1 MKTIRRCLA
10 LGLASITGFG
20 VLALSP
26 VAAQAAVDPLHDG
39 LSEAT
44 AAASCWEIKQNNPRS
59 SDGTYWLQTPAMDAP
74 AQFFCDQTTDGG
86 GWVMIGRGREG
97 WEPWSGGKGDPAKL
111 TTRER
116 NQSAFDV
123 VQLSNDAVNGLL
135 NNEDIKDQP
144 DGVRVLRSWS
154 ASGRSYQKLDLKFSK
169 MTDFVWP
176 FKMAHP
182 VSVSMDGASP
192 VSGLLWNT
200 LGYDQ
205 GWNALQLYPSARTG
219 WTVGW
224 GYGVGAGN
232 WGGDLSSASSFFH
245 KNGQTV
251 FPYSEAYVRPRIAS
265 DSSAFTRIPDE
276 GEAGSTVTRAVSN
289 YAATTSWGVTGNI
302 NGSYAEGSIQ
312 VQALKQV
319 GSTMYVG
326 GNFTGVKQGENG
338 SENPSRGLAAFDV
351 NTGDWTGQAFDFNNQ
366 VKALL
371 PLPDGRLL
379 VAGDFTRVNGETH
392 VGTVVINPS
401 TGQVD
406 PSWDLSISNALNGGQ
421 VSVRALDYYDGNVY
435 LGGVFTHLSGG
446 GSSKVYGRNA
456 ARVSLDGRPDRSWN
470 PELSGSVQAVGVS
483 EANGAFY
490 AGGHFTRAHGS
501 ERAWYA
507 AKFSTQPGAAQD
519 FEFNFE
525 PSTMSAGKYQ
535 QTIATGGNRVFIG
548 GSEHSLFGYDT
559 GTNSRTS
566 GTLTMSMGGDMQAS
580 TISSKNVIYG
590 SCHCSDGAY
599 QDKYDWAVS
608 DRWSRIDEI
617 KWVGAWDATT
627 GENLHWTP
635 FELSSKRKTG
645 AWALTTDTNGNL
657 WVGGDFDLS
666 HIDAS
671 RTQWNGG
678 FARYDNRDNVA
689 PETPTLVHTTAST
702 ASSVTLA
709 WEGIS
714 DAVSYEILRDD
725 RPIASTTSAS
735 VEFPRG
741 GYNRF
746 FVRAVASDGLRG
758 ASTHAYTVD
767 ANGQPTQPDD
777 STILVEDDATW
788 AYHWSTDAVP
798 ADWAQTSYDDSSW
811 SRGTAP
817 IGYGVADLGTT
828 LKPGTPKTR
837 PLTTYARTTFT
848 VADPTAIGGVN
859 VSVTADDG
867 AVVYVNGTE
876 VVRQR
881 MNDGA
886 VTAGTYASA
895 SVTTASARADRQLV
909 FVPASQLVAGT
920 NTLAVETHLNYR
932 SSSSMTIDGTV
943 QVVAKGDVPEPEPQ
957 PEPEPEPAPQPDP
970 DKPITPDPDQPL
982 EVLDVSAV
990 NFGEFLPTG
999 QYWNYW
1005 NSKDAPDAAWNS
1017 TADLSQWKH
1026 GASPLGWGDRD
1037 AATPFV
1043 LAASERPITTYF
1055 ARDVNLGTISADFEL
1070 TLDVRVDD
1078 GAVIYVNGTEVK
1090 RVNMPEGTVT
1100 NNTNA
1105 KSNVSL
1111 GAAKKNLA
1119 TVSVP
1124 RDVLKDGVNR
1134 IAVEEHANYAG
1145 AVSVSFDLKGSLLR

>member
-59 SDGTYWLQTPAMDAP
+59 SDGTYWLQTATMDAP
-74 AQFFCDQTTDGG
+74 GQFFCDQTTDGG

-97 WEPWSGGKGDPAKL
+97 WETWSQGKGDQ
-111 TTRER
+111 TRLQTRPRTPGDFE
-116 NQSAFDV
+116 V
-123 VQLSNDAVNGLL
+123 VQASHETVNGLL
-135 NNEDIKDQP
+135 GGTKVSDLP
-144 DGVRVLRSWS
+144 DGVMVQRAWNHRGN
-154 ASGRSYQKLDLKFSK
+154 AYQTVRMQFPK
-169 MTDFVWP
+169 MRDFIWP
-176 FKMAHP
+176 FKSAHP
-182 VSVSMDGASP
+182 VNVKFNREWWVNGGIVWSGFGTNTSWGYVNLNASP
-192 VSGLLWNT
+192 QNQYTMGF
-200 LGYDQ
+200 
-205 GWNALQLYPSARTG
+205 
-219 WTVGW
+219 
-224 GYGVGAGN
+224 GYGPLA
-232 WGGDLSSASSFFH
+232 SSWYDTSSSTSFFH
-245 KNGQTV
+245 RNGSIIN
-251 FPYSEAYVRPRIAS
+251 PYAEVYIRPELS
-265 DSSAFTRIPDE
+265 STDSSF
-276 GEAGSTVTRAVSN
+276 RAIGDGGTAAETQKASVSE
-289 YAATTSWGVTGNI
+289 YATPTTWGVTGNL
-302 NGSYAEGSIQ
+302 NGSIQEGSIQ
-312 VQALKQV
+312 VQAFEQV

-326 GNFTGVKQGENG
+326 GNFTGVQKGKNG
-338 SENPSRGLAAFDV
+338 SETTSRGLAAFDAT
-351 NTGDWTGQAFDFNNQ
+351 TGDWTGQTFDFNNQ
-366 VKALL
+366 VKDLVELPGGKLL
-371 PLPDGRLL
+371 A
-379 VAGDFTRVNGETH
+379 VGDFTKVNGETH
-392 VGTVVINPS
+392 VGTVLIDAA
-401 TGQVD
+401 TGQID
-406 PSWDLSISNALNGGQ
+406 PSWDLQIRNGNA
-421 VSVRALDYYDGNVY
+421 SVVTVKAAKVVGEHIY
-435 LGGVFTHLSGG
+435 LAGAFTHLTGN
-446 GSSKVYGRNA
+446 GSSSVYARNG
-456 ARVSLDGRPDRSWN
+456 ARLDLSGKPDRSWN
-470 PELSGSVQAVGVS
+470 PEF
-483 EANGAFY
+483 NGAVIDIDVDENDSYLY
-490 AGGHFTRAHGS
+490 AAGHFTRAHDLVA
-501 ERAWYA
+501 ENA
-507 AKFSTQPGAAQD
+507 ARLSTGAGAELDQSWS
-519 FEFNFE
+519 FRHSYFI
-525 PSTMSAGKYQ
+525 GKYQ
-535 QTIATGGNRVFIG
+535 QAVTVGNGRVYFG
-548 GSEHSLFGYDT
+548 GSQHSLFGYNTSDMT
-559 GTNSRTS
+559 RTS
-566 GTLTMSMGGDMQAS
+566 GSITMQNGGDLQATTAS
-580 TISSKNVIYG
+580 ATGVVYG
-590 SCHCSDGAY
+590 SCHCSDYAFQDAY
-599 QDKYDWAVS
+599 QYLALGDTWTRA
-608 DRWSRIDEI
+608 DEI
-617 KWVGAWDATT
+617 QWVGGWDQAT
-627 GENLHWTP
+627 GRQIGWTP
-635 FELSSKRKTG
+635 YRLSSLRSTG
-645 AWALTTDTNGNL
+645 AWALEMGDDGAL
-657 WVGGDFDLS
+657 WVGGDFNFSYTSKTAGQWSGGWVRMPARSATAPAVPANLR
-666 HIDAS
+666 AS
-671 RTQWNGG
+671 DGN
-678 FARYDNRDNVA
+678 AKEV
-689 PETPTLVHTTAST
+689 TLKW
-702 ASSVTLA
+702 SSVPGA
-709 WEGIS
+709 E
-714 DAVSYEILRDD
+714 SYDILRDD
-725 RPIASTTSAS
+725 RTIATTTSTS
-735 VEFPRG
+735 ITVPLG
-741 GYNRF
+741 GNNRF
-746 FVRAVASDGLRG
+746 FLRAVASDGLRG

-777 STILVEDDATW
+777 STVLVEDDATW
-788 AYHWSTDAVP
+788 AYHWSTDAVS

-817 IGYGVADLGTT
+817 IGYGAADLGTT

-859 VSVTADDG
+859 VAVTADDG

-876 VVRQR
+876 IVRQR

-943 QVVAKGDVPEPEPQ
+943 QVVAKADVPEPEPQ

-982 EVLDVSAV
+982 EVLDVSGV
-990 NFGEFLPTG
+990 NFGEFVPTG

-1017 TADLSQWKH
+1017 TADLSKWKH

-1043 LAASERPITTYF
+1043 LAASERPIATYF

-1090 RVNMPEGTVT
+1090 RVNMPEGAVT

>member
-59 SDGTYWLQTPAMDAP
+59 SDGTYWLQTATMDAP
-74 AQFFCDQTTDGG
+74 GQFFCDQTTDGG

-97 WEPWSGGKGDPAKL
+97 WETWSQGKGDQ
-111 TTRER
+111 TRLQTRPRTPGDFE
-116 NQSAFDV
+116 V
-123 VQLSNDAVNGLL
+123 VQASHETVNGLL
-135 NNEDIKDQP
+135 GGTKVSDLP
-144 DGVRVLRSWS
+144 DGVMVQRAWNHRGS
-154 ASGRSYQKLDLKFSK
+154 AYQTVRMQFPK
-169 MTDFVWP
+169 MRDFIWP
-176 FKMAHP
+176 FKSAHP
-182 VSVSMDGASP
+182 VNVKFNREWWVNGGI
-192 VSGLLWNT
+192 VWSGFGTNT
-200 LGYDQ
+200 
-205 GWNALQLYPSARTG
+205 S
-219 WTVGW
+219 W
-224 GYGVGAGN
+224 GYVNLIASAQNEYTMGFGYGPLA
-232 WGGDLSSASSFFH
+232 SSWYDTSSSTSFFH
-245 KNGQTV
+245 RNGSIIN
-251 FPYSEAYVRPRIAS
+251 PYAEVYIRPELS
-265 DSSAFTRIPDE
+265 STDSSF
-276 GEAGSTVTRAVSN
+276 RAIGDGGTAAETQKASVSEF
-289 YAATTSWGVTGNI
+289 ATPTTWGVTGNL
-302 NGSYAEGSIQ
+302 NGSIQEGSIQ
-312 VQALKQV
+312 VQAFEQV

-326 GNFTGVKQGENG
+326 GNFTGVQKGKNG
-338 SENPSRGLAAFDV
+338 SEITSRGLAAFDAT
-351 NTGDWTGQAFDFNNQ
+351 TGDWNGQTFDFNNQ
-366 VKALL
+366 VKDLVELPGGKLL
-371 PLPDGRLL
+371 A
-379 VAGDFTRVNGETH
+379 VGDFTKVNGETH
-392 VGTVVINPS
+392 VGTVLIDAA
-401 TGQVD
+401 TGQID
-406 PSWDLSISNALNGGQ
+406 PSWDLQIRNGNA
-421 VSVRALDYYDGNVY
+421 SVVTVKAAKVVGEHIY
-435 LGGVFTHLSGG
+435 LAGAFTHLTGN
-446 GSSKVYGRNA
+446 GSSSVYARNG
-456 ARVSLDGRPDRSWN
+456 ARLDLSGKPDRSWN
-470 PELSGSVQAVGVS
+470 PEF
-483 EANGAFY
+483 NGAVIDIDVDENDSYLY
-490 AGGHFTRAHGS
+490 AAGHFTRAHDLVA
-501 ERAWYA
+501 ENA
-507 AKFSTQPGAAQD
+507 ARLGTGAGAELDQSWS
-519 FEFNFE
+519 FRHSYFI
-525 PSTMSAGKYQ
+525 GKYQ
-535 QTIATGGNRVFIG
+535 QAVTVGNGRAYFG
-548 GSEHSLFGYDT
+548 GSQHSLFGYNTSDM
-559 GTNSRTS
+559 SRTS
-566 GTLTMSMGGDMQAS
+566 GSITMQNGGDLQATTAS
-580 TISSKNVIYG
+580 ATGVVYG
-590 SCHCSDGAY
+590 SCHCSDYAFQDAY
-599 QDKYDWAVS
+599 QYLALGDTWTRA
-608 DRWSRIDEI
+608 DEI
-617 KWVGAWDATT
+617 QWVGGWDQAT
-627 GENLHWTP
+627 GRQIGWTP
-635 FELSSKRKTG
+635 YRLSSLRSTG
-645 AWALTTDTNGNL
+645 AWALEMGDDGAL
-657 WVGGDFDLS
+657 WAGGDFNFSYTSKTDG
-666 HIDAS
+666 
-671 RTQWNGG
+671 QWSGG
-678 FARYDNRDNVA
+678 WVRMPARSATA
-689 PETPTLVHTTAST
+689 PAVPANLRAADGNAKEVTLKW
-702 ASSVTLA
+702 SSVPGA
-709 WEGIS
+709 E
-714 DAVSYEILRDD
+714 SYDILRDD
-725 RPIASTTSAS
+725 RTIATTTSTS
-735 VEFPRG
+735 ITVPLG
-741 GYNRF
+741 GNNRF

-777 STILVEDDATW
+777 STILVDDDATW
-788 AYHWSTDAVP
+788 AYHWSTDAVS
-798 ADWAQTSYDDSSW
+798 ADWTQTSYDDSSW

-817 IGYGVADLGTT
+817 IGYGAADLGTT

-943 QVVAKGDVPEPEPQ
+943 QVVAKADVPEPEPQ

-982 EVLDVSAV
+982 EVLDVSGV

-1005 NSKDAPDAAWNS
+1005 NSKDAPDSAWNS
-1017 TADLSQWKH
+1017 TADLSKWKH

-1090 RVNMPEGTVT
+1090 RVNMPEGAVT

>member
-59 SDGTYWLQTPAMDAP
+59 SDGTYWLQTATMDAP
-74 AQFFCDQTTDGG
+74 GQFFCDQTTDGG

-97 WEPWSGGKGDPAKL
+97 WETWSQGKGDQ
-111 TTRER
+111 TRLQTRPRTPGDFE
-116 NQSAFDV
+116 V
-123 VQLSNDAVNGLL
+123 VQASHETVNGLL
-135 NNEDIKDQP
+135 GGTKVSDLP
-144 DGVRVLRSWS
+144 DGVMVQRAWNYRGS
-154 ASGRSYQKLDLKFSK
+154 AYQTVRMQFPK
-169 MTDFVWP
+169 MRDFIWP
-176 FKMAHP
+176 FKSAHP
-182 VSVSMDGASP
+182 VNVKFNREWWVNGGIVWAGFGM
-192 VSGLLWNT
+192 NT
-200 LGYDQ
+200 
-205 GWNALQLYPSARTG
+205 S
-219 WTVGW
+219 W
-224 GYGVGAGN
+224 GYVNLIASAQNEYTMGFGYGPLA
-232 WGGDLSSASSFFH
+232 SSWYDTSSSTSFFH
-245 KNGQTV
+245 RNGSIIN
-251 FPYSEAYVRPRIAS
+251 PYAEVYIRPELS
-265 DSSAFTRIPDE
+265 STDSSFRAIGDGGTAAETQKASVSEFAIP
-276 GEAGSTVTRAVSN
+276 
-289 YAATTSWGVTGNI
+289 TTWGVTGNL
-302 NGSYAEGSIQ
+302 NGSIQEGSIQ
-312 VQALKQV
+312 VQAFEQV

-326 GNFTGVKQGENG
+326 GNFTGVQKGKNG
-338 SENPSRGLAAFDV
+338 SETTSRGLAAFDAT
-351 NTGDWTGQAFDFNNQ
+351 TGDWTGQTFDFNNQ
-366 VKALL
+366 VKDLVELPGGKLL
-371 PLPDGRLL
+371 A
-379 VAGDFTRVNGETH
+379 VGDFTKVNGETH
-392 VGTVVINPS
+392 VGTVLIDAA
-401 TGQVD
+401 TGQID
-406 PSWDLSISNALNGGQ
+406 PSWDLQIRNGNA
-421 VSVRALDYYDGNVY
+421 SVVTVKAAKVVGEHIY
-435 LGGVFTHLSGG
+435 LAGAFTHLTGN
-446 GSSKVYGRNA
+446 GSSSVYARNG
-456 ARVSLDGRPDRSWN
+456 ARLDLSGKPDRSWN
-470 PELSGSVQAVGVS
+470 PEF
-483 EANGAFY
+483 NGAVIDIDVDENDSYLY
-490 AGGHFTRAHGS
+490 AAGHFTRAHDLVA
-501 ERAWYA
+501 ENA
-507 AKFSTQPGAAQD
+507 ARLGTGAGAELDQSWS
-519 FEFNFE
+519 FRHSYFI
-525 PSTMSAGKYQ
+525 GKYQ
-535 QTIATGGNRVFIG
+535 QAVTVGNGRAYFG
-548 GSEHSLFGYDT
+548 GSQHSLFGYNTSDM
-559 GTNSRTS
+559 SRTS
-566 GTLTMSMGGDMQAS
+566 GSITMQNGGDLQATTAS
-580 TISSKNVIYG
+580 ATGVVYG
-590 SCHCSDGAY
+590 SCHCSDYAFQDAY
-599 QDKYDWAVS
+599 QYLALGDTWTRA
-608 DRWSRIDEI
+608 DEI
-617 KWVGAWDATT
+617 QWVGGWDQAT
-627 GENLHWTP
+627 GRQIGWTP
-635 FELSSKRKTG
+635 YRLSSLRSTG
-645 AWALTTDTNGNL
+645 AWALEMGDDGAL
-657 WVGGDFDLS
+657 WAGGDFNFSYTSKTDGQWSGGWVRMPARSATAPAVPANLR
-666 HIDAS
+666 AS
-671 RTQWNGG
+671 DGN
-678 FARYDNRDNVA
+678 AKEV
-689 PETPTLVHTTAST
+689 TLKW
-702 ASSVTLA
+702 SSVPGA
-709 WEGIS
+709 E
-714 DAVSYEILRDD
+714 SYDILRDD
-725 RPIASTTSAS
+725 RTVATTTSTS
-735 VEFPRG
+735 ITVPLG
-741 GYNRF
+741 GNNRF

-777 STILVEDDATW
+777 STILVDDDATW
-788 AYHWSTDAVP
+788 AYHWSTDAVS
-798 ADWAQTSYDDSSW
+798 ADWTQTSYDDSSW

-817 IGYGVADLGTT
+817 IGYGAADLGTT

-943 QVVAKGDVPEPEPQ
+943 QVVAKADVPEPEPQ

-982 EVLDVSAV
+982 EVLDVSGV

-1090 RVNMPEGTVT
+1090 RVNMPEGAVT
-1100 NNTNA
+1100 DNTNA

>member
-59 SDGTYWLQTPAMDAP
+59 SDGTYWLQTATMDAP
-74 AQFFCDQTTDGG
+74 GQFFCDQTTDGG

-97 WEPWSGGKGDPAKL
+97 WETWSQGNGDQ
-111 TTRER
+111 TRLQTRPRTPGDFE
-116 NQSAFDV
+116 V
-123 VQLSNDAVNGLL
+123 VQASHETVNGLL
-135 NNEDIKDQP
+135 GGTKVSDLP
-144 DGVRVLRSWS
+144 DGVMVQRAWNHRGS
-154 ASGRSYQKLDLKFSK
+154 AYQTVRMQFPK
-169 MTDFVWP
+169 MRDFIWP
-176 FKMAHP
+176 FKSAHP
-182 VSVSMDGASP
+182 VNVKFNREWWVNGGIVWSGFGTNTSWGYVNLNASP
-192 VSGLLWNT
+192 QNQYTMGF
-200 LGYDQ
+200 
-205 GWNALQLYPSARTG
+205 
-219 WTVGW
+219 
-224 GYGVGAGN
+224 GYGPLA
-232 WGGDLSSASSFFH
+232 SSWYDTSSSTSFFH
-245 KNGQTV
+245 RNGSIIN
-251 FPYSEAYVRPRIAS
+251 PYAEVYIRPELS
-265 DSSAFTRIPDE
+265 STDSSF
-276 GEAGSTVTRAVSN
+276 RAIGDGGTAAETQKASVSE
-289 YAATTSWGVTGNI
+289 YATPTTWGVTGNL
-302 NGSYAEGSIQ
+302 NGSIQEGSIQ
-312 VQALKQV
+312 VQAFEQV

-326 GNFTGVKQGENG
+326 GNFTGVQKGKNG
-338 SENPSRGLAAFDV
+338 SETTSRGLAAFDAT
-351 NTGDWTGQAFDFNNQ
+351 TGDWNGQTFDFNNQ
-366 VKALL
+366 VKDLVELPGGKLL
-371 PLPDGRLL
+371 A
-379 VAGDFTRVNGETH
+379 VGDFTKVNGETH
-392 VGTVVINPS
+392 VGTVLIDAA
-401 TGQVD
+401 TGQID
-406 PSWDLSISNALNGGQ
+406 PSWDLQIRNGNA
-421 VSVRALDYYDGNVY
+421 SVVTVKAAKVVGEHIY
-435 LGGVFTHLSGG
+435 LAGAFTHLTGN
-446 GSSKVYGRNA
+446 GSSSVYARNG
-456 ARVSLDGRPDRSWN
+456 ARLDLSGKPDRSWN
-470 PELSGSVQAVGVS
+470 PEF
-483 EANGAFY
+483 NGAVIDIDVDENDSYLY
-490 AGGHFTRAHGS
+490 AAGHFTRAHDLVA
-501 ERAWYA
+501 ENA
-507 AKFSTQPGAAQD
+507 ARLGTGAGAELDQSWS
-519 FEFNFE
+519 FRHSYFI
-525 PSTMSAGKYQ
+525 GKYQ
-535 QTIATGGNRVFIG
+535 QAVTVGNGRVYFG
-548 GSEHSLFGYDT
+548 GSQHSLFGYNTSDMT
-559 GTNSRTS
+559 RTS
-566 GTLTMSMGGDMQAS
+566 GSITMQNGGDLQATTAS
-580 TISSKNVIYG
+580 ATGVVYG
-590 SCHCSDGAY
+590 SCHCSDYTFQDAY
-599 QDKYDWAVS
+599 QYFALGDTWTRA
-608 DRWSRIDEI
+608 DEI
-617 KWVGAWDATT
+617 QWVGGWDQAT
-627 GENLHWTP
+627 GRQIGWTP
-635 FELSSKRKTG
+635 YRLSSLRSTG
-645 AWALTTDTNGNL
+645 AWALEMGDDGAL
-657 WVGGDFDLS
+657 WVGGDFNFS
-666 HIDAS
+666 YTSKTAG
-671 RTQWNGG
+671 QWSGG
-678 FARYDNRDNVA
+678 WVRMPARSATA
-689 PETPTLVHTTAST
+689 PAVPANLRAADGNAKEVTLKW
-702 ASSVTLA
+702 SSVPGA
-709 WEGIS
+709 E
-714 DAVSYEILRDD
+714 SYDILCDD
-725 RPIASTTSAS
+725 RTVATTTSTS
-735 VEFPRG
+735 ITVPLG
-741 GYNRF
+741 GNNRF

-777 STILVEDDATW
+777 STILVDDDATW
-788 AYHWSTDAVP
+788 AYHWSTDAVS
-798 ADWAQTSYDDSSW
+798 ADWTQTSYDDSSW

-817 IGYGVADLGTT
+817 IGYGAADLGTT

-859 VSVTADDG
+859 VAVTADDG

-895 SVTTASARADRQLV
+895 SVTTPSARADRQLV

-943 QVVAKGDVPEPEPQ
+943 QVVAKADVPEPEPQ

-982 EVLDVSAV
+982 EVLDVSGV

-1017 TADLSQWKH
+1017 TADLSKWKN

-1090 RVNMPEGTVT
+1090 RVNMPEGAVT

>member
-59 SDGTYWLQTPAMDAP
+59 SDGTYWLQTATMDAP
-74 AQFFCDQTTDGG
+74 GQFFCDQTTDGG

-97 WEPWSGGKGDPAKL
+97 WETWSQGKGDQ
-111 TTRER
+111 TRLQTRPRTPGDFE
-116 NQSAFDV
+116 V
-123 VQLSNDAVNGLL
+123 VQASHETVNGLL
-135 NNEDIKDQP
+135 GGTKVSDLP
-144 DGVRVLRSWS
+144 DGVMVQRAWNHRGN
-154 ASGRSYQKLDLKFSK
+154 AYQTVRMQFPK
-169 MTDFVWP
+169 MRDFIWP
-176 FKMAHP
+176 FKSAHP
-182 VSVSMDGASP
+182 VNVKFNREWWVNGGIVWSGFGTNTSWGYVNLNASP
-192 VSGLLWNT
+192 QNQYTMGF
-200 LGYDQ
+200 
-205 GWNALQLYPSARTG
+205 
-219 WTVGW
+219 
-224 GYGVGAGN
+224 GYGPLA
-232 WGGDLSSASSFFH
+232 SSWYDTSSSTSFFH
-245 KNGQTV
+245 RNGSIIN
-251 FPYSEAYVRPRIAS
+251 PYAEVYIRPELS
-265 DSSAFTRIPDE
+265 STDSSF
-276 GEAGSTVTRAVSN
+276 RAIGDGGTAAETQKASVSE
-289 YAATTSWGVTGNI
+289 YATPTTWGVTGNL
-302 NGSYAEGSIQ
+302 NGSIQEGSIQ
-312 VQALKQV
+312 VQAFEQV

-326 GNFTGVKQGENG
+326 GNFTGVQKGKNG
-338 SENPSRGLAAFDV
+338 SETTSRGLAAFDAT
-351 NTGDWTGQAFDFNNQ
+351 TGDWTGQTFDFNNQ
-366 VKALL
+366 VKDLVELPGGKLL
-371 PLPDGRLL
+371 A
-379 VAGDFTRVNGETH
+379 VGDFTKVNGETH
-392 VGTVVINPS
+392 VGTVLIDAA
-401 TGQVD
+401 TGQID
-406 PSWDLSISNALNGGQ
+406 PSWDLQIRNGNA
-421 VSVRALDYYDGNVY
+421 SVVTVKAAKVVGEHIY
-435 LGGVFTHLSGG
+435 LAGAFTHLTGN
-446 GSSKVYGRNA
+446 GSSSVYARNG
-456 ARVSLDGRPDRSWN
+456 ARLDLSGKPDRSWN
-470 PELSGSVQAVGVS
+470 PEF
-483 EANGAFY
+483 NGAVIDIDVDENDSYLY
-490 AGGHFTRAHGS
+490 AAGHFTRAHDLVA
-501 ERAWYA
+501 ENA
-507 AKFSTQPGAAQD
+507 ARLSTGAGAELDQSWS
-519 FEFNFE
+519 FRHSYFI
-525 PSTMSAGKYQ
+525 GKYQ
-535 QTIATGGNRVFIG
+535 QAVTVGNGRVYFG
-548 GSEHSLFGYDT
+548 GSQHSLFGYNTSDMT
-559 GTNSRTS
+559 RTS
-566 GTLTMSMGGDMQAS
+566 GSITMQNGGDLQATTAS
-580 TISSKNVIYG
+580 ATGVVYG
-590 SCHCSDGAY
+590 SCHCSDYAFQDAY
-599 QDKYDWAVS
+599 QYLALGDTWTRA
-608 DRWSRIDEI
+608 DEI
-617 KWVGAWDATT
+617 QWVGGWDQAT
-627 GENLHWTP
+627 GRQIGWTP
-635 FELSSKRKTG
+635 YRLSSLRSTG
-645 AWALTTDTNGNL
+645 AWALEMGDDGAL
-657 WVGGDFDLS
+657 WVGGDFNFSYTSKTAGQWSGGWVRMPARSATAPAVPANLR
-666 HIDAS
+666 AS
-671 RTQWNGG
+671 DGN
-678 FARYDNRDNVA
+678 AKEV
-689 PETPTLVHTTAST
+689 TLKW
-702 ASSVTLA
+702 SSVPGA
-709 WEGIS
+709 E
-714 DAVSYEILRDD
+714 SYDILRDD
-725 RPIASTTSAS
+725 RTIATTTSTS
-735 VEFPRG
+735 ITVPLG
-741 GYNRF
+741 GNNRF
-746 FVRAVASDGLRG
+746 FLRAVASDGLRG

-777 STILVEDDATW
+777 STVLVEDDATW

-817 IGYGVADLGTT
+817 IGYGAADLGTT

-859 VSVTADDG
+859 VAVTADDG

-876 VVRQR
+876 IVRQR

-943 QVVAKGDVPEPEPQ
+943 QVVAKADVPEPEPQ
-957 PEPEPEPAPQPDP
+957 RVPEPEPAPQPDP

-982 EVLDVSAV
+982 EVLDVSGV

-1017 TADLSQWKH
+1017 TADLSKWKH

-1043 LAASERPITTYF
+1043 LAASERPIATYF

-1090 RVNMPEGTVT
+1090 RVNMPEGAVT

-1145 AVSVSFDLKGSLLR
+1145 AVSVSFDLKASLLR

>member
-59 SDGTYWLQTPAMDAP
+59 SDGTYWLQTATMDAP
-74 AQFFCDQTTDGG
+74 GQFFCDQTTDGG

-97 WEPWSGGKGDPAKL
+97 WETWSQGKGDQ
-111 TTRER
+111 TRLQTRPRTPGDFE
-116 NQSAFDV
+116 V
-123 VQLSNDAVNGLL
+123 VQASHETVNGLL
-135 NNEDIKDQP
+135 GGTKVSDLP
-144 DGVRVLRSWS
+144 DGVMVQRAWNHRGS
-154 ASGRSYQKLDLKFSK
+154 AYQTVRMQFPK
-169 MTDFVWP
+169 MRDFIWP
-176 FKMAHP
+176 FKSAHP
-182 VSVSMDGASP
+182 VNVKFNREWWVNGGI
-192 VSGLLWNT
+192 VWSGFGTNT
-200 LGYDQ
+200 
-205 GWNALQLYPSARTG
+205 S
-219 WTVGW
+219 W
-224 GYGVGAGN
+224 GYVNLIASAQNEYTMGFGYGPLA
-232 WGGDLSSASSFFH
+232 SSWYDTSSSTSFFH
-245 KNGQTV
+245 RNGSIIN
-251 FPYSEAYVRPRIAS
+251 PYAEVYIRPELS
-265 DSSAFTRIPDE
+265 STDSSF
-276 GEAGSTVTRAVSN
+276 RAIGDGGTAAETQKASVSEF
-289 YAATTSWGVTGNI
+289 ATPTTWGVTGNL
-302 NGSYAEGSIQ
+302 NGSIQEGSIQ
-312 VQALKQV
+312 VQAFEQV

-326 GNFTGVKQGENG
+326 GNFTGVQKGKNG
-338 SENPSRGLAAFDV
+338 SETTSRGLAAFDAT
-351 NTGDWTGQAFDFNNQ
+351 TGDWTGQTFDFNNQ
-366 VKALL
+366 VKDLVELPGGKLL
-371 PLPDGRLL
+371 A
-379 VAGDFTRVNGETH
+379 VGDFTKVNGETH
-392 VGTVVINPS
+392 VGTVLIDAA
-401 TGQVD
+401 TGQID
-406 PSWDLSISNALNGGQ
+406 PSWDLQIRNSNA
-421 VSVRALDYYDGNVY
+421 SVVTVKAAKVVGEHIY
-435 LGGVFTHLSGG
+435 LAGAFTHLTGN
-446 GSSKVYGRNA
+446 GSSSVYARNG
-456 ARVSLDGRPDRSWN
+456 ARLDLSGKPDRSWN
-470 PELSGSVQAVGVS
+470 PEF
-483 EANGAFY
+483 NGAVIDIDVDENDSYLY
-490 AGGHFTRAHGS
+490 AAGHFTRAHDLVA
-501 ERAWYA
+501 ENA
-507 AKFSTQPGAAQD
+507 ARLGTGAGAELDQSWS
-519 FEFNFE
+519 FRHSYFI
-525 PSTMSAGKYQ
+525 GKYQ
-535 QTIATGGNRVFIG
+535 QAVTVGNGRAYFG
-548 GSEHSLFGYDT
+548 GSQHSLFGYNTSDMT
-559 GTNSRTS
+559 RTS
-566 GTLTMSMGGDMQAS
+566 GSITMQNGGDLQATTAS
-580 TISSKNVIYG
+580 ATGVVYG
-590 SCHCSDGAY
+590 SCHCSDYTFQDAY
-599 QDKYDWAVS
+599 QYLALGDTWTRA
-608 DRWSRIDEI
+608 DEI
-617 KWVGAWDATT
+617 QWVGGWDQAT
-627 GENLHWTP
+627 GRQIGWTP
-635 FELSSKRKTG
+635 YRLSSLRSTG
-645 AWALTTDTNGNL
+645 AWALEMGDDGAL
-657 WVGGDFDLS
+657 WVGGDFNFSYTSKTAGQWSGGWVRMPARSATAPAVPANLR
-666 HIDAS
+666 AS
-671 RTQWNGG
+671 DGN
-678 FARYDNRDNVA
+678 AKEV
-689 PETPTLVHTTAST
+689 TLKW
-702 ASSVTLA
+702 SSVPGA
-709 WEGIS
+709 E
-714 DAVSYEILRDD
+714 SYDILRDD
-725 RPIASTTSAS
+725 RTVATTTSTS
-735 VEFPRG
+735 ITVPLG
-741 GYNRF
+741 GNNRF

-777 STILVEDDATW
+777 STILVDDDATW
-788 AYHWSTDAVP
+788 AYHWSTDAVS
-798 ADWAQTSYDDSSW
+798 ADWTQTSYDDSSW

-817 IGYGVADLGTT
+817 IGYGAADLGTT

-943 QVVAKGDVPEPEPQ
+943 QVVAKADVPEPEPQ

-1090 RVNMPEGTVT
+1090 RVNMPEGAVT

>member
-59 SDGTYWLQTPAMDAP
+59 SDGTYWLQTATMDAP
-74 AQFFCDQTTDGG
+74 GQFFCDQTTDGG

-97 WEPWSGGKGDPAKL
+97 WETWSQGNGDQ
-111 TTRER
+111 TRLQTRPRTPGDFE
-116 NQSAFDV
+116 V
-123 VQLSNDAVNGLL
+123 VQASHETVNGLL
-135 NNEDIKDQP
+135 GGTKVSDLP
-144 DGVRVLRSWS
+144 DGVMVQRAWNHRGS
-154 ASGRSYQKLDLKFSK
+154 AYQTVRMQFPK
-169 MTDFVWP
+169 MRDFIWP
-176 FKMAHP
+176 FKSAHP
-182 VSVSMDGASP
+182 VNVKFNREWWVNGGIVWAGFGM
-192 VSGLLWNT
+192 NT
-200 LGYDQ
+200 
-205 GWNALQLYPSARTG
+205 S
-219 WTVGW
+219 W
-224 GYGVGAGN
+224 GYVNLIASAQNEYTMGFGYGPLA
-232 WGGDLSSASSFFH
+232 SSWYDTSSSTSFFH
-245 KNGQTV
+245 RNGSIIN
-251 FPYSEAYVRPRIAS
+251 PYAEVYIRPELS
-265 DSSAFTRIPDE
+265 STDSSF
-276 GEAGSTVTRAVSN
+276 RAIGDGGTAAETQKASVSE
-289 YAATTSWGVTGNI
+289 YATPTTWGVTGNL
-302 NGSYAEGSIQ
+302 NGSVQEGSIQ
-312 VQALKQV
+312 VQAFEQV

-326 GNFTGVKQGENG
+326 GNFTGVQKGKNG
-338 SENPSRGLAAFDV
+338 SETTSRGLAAFDAT
-351 NTGDWTGQAFDFNNQ
+351 TGDWNGQTFDFNNQ
-366 VKALL
+366 VKDLVELPGGKLL
-371 PLPDGRLL
+371 A
-379 VAGDFTRVNGETH
+379 VGDFTKVNGETH
-392 VGTVVINPS
+392 VGTVLIDAA
-401 TGQVD
+401 TGQID
-406 PSWDLSISNALNGGQ
+406 PSWDLQIRNGNASVVTVKAAKVIGQ
-421 VSVRALDYYDGNVY
+421 HIY
-435 LGGVFTHLSGG
+435 LGGAFTHLTGN
-446 GSSKVYGRNA
+446 GSSSVYARNG
-456 ARVSLDGRPDRSWN
+456 ARLDLSGKPDRSWN
-470 PELSGSVQAVGVS
+470 PEFNGSVIDIDVDENDS
-483 EANGAFY
+483 YYY
-490 AGGHFTRAHGS
+490 AAGHFTRAHDLVA
-501 ERAWYA
+501 ENA
-507 AKFSTQPGAAQD
+507 ARLGTGAGAELDQSWS
-519 FEFNFE
+519 FRHSYFI
-525 PSTMSAGKYQ
+525 GKYQ
-535 QTIATGGNRVFIG
+535 QAVTVGNGRVYFG
-548 GSEHSLFGYDT
+548 GSQHSLFGYNTSDMT
-559 GTNSRTS
+559 RTS
-566 GTLTMSMGGDMQAS
+566 GSITMQNGGDLQATTAS
-580 TISSKNVIYG
+580 ATGVVYG
-590 SCHCSDGAY
+590 SCHCSDYAFQDAY
-599 QDKYDWAVS
+599 QYLALGDTWTRA
-608 DRWSRIDEI
+608 DEI
-617 KWVGAWDATT
+617 QWVGGWDQAT
-627 GENLHWTP
+627 GRQIGWTP
-635 FELSSKRKTG
+635 YRLSSLRSTG
-645 AWALTTDTNGNL
+645 AWALEMGDDGAL
-657 WVGGDFDLS
+657 WAGGDFNYSYTSKTAGQWSGGWVRMPARSATAPAVPANLR
-666 HIDAS
+666 AS
-671 RTQWNGG
+671 DGN
-678 FARYDNRDNVA
+678 AKEV
-689 PETPTLVHTTAST
+689 TLKW
-702 ASSVTLA
+702 SSVPGA
-709 WEGIS
+709 E
-714 DAVSYEILRDD
+714 SYDILRDD
-725 RPIASTTSAS
+725 RTIATTTSTS
-735 VEFPRG
+735 ITVPLG
-741 GYNRF
+741 GNNRF

-817 IGYGVADLGTT
+817 IGYGAADLGTT

-859 VSVTADDG
+859 VAVTADDG

-876 VVRQR
+876 IVRQR

-943 QVVAKGDVPEPEPQ
+943 QVVAKADVPEPEPQ

-982 EVLDVSAV
+982 EVLDVSGV

-1017 TADLSQWKH
+1017 TADLSKWKH

-1145 AVSVSFDLKGSLLR
+1145 AVSVSFDLKASLLR

>member
-59 SDGTYWLQTPAMDAP
+59 SDGTYWLQTATMDAP
-74 AQFFCDQTTDGG
+74 GQFFCDQTTDGG

-97 WEPWSGGKGDPAKL
+97 WETWSQGNGDQ
-111 TTRER
+111 TRLQTRPRTPGDFE
-116 NQSAFDV
+116 V
-123 VQLSNDAVNGLL
+123 VQASHETVNGLL
-135 NNEDIKDQP
+135 GGTKVSDLP
-144 DGVRVLRSWS
+144 DGVMVQRAWNHRGS
-154 ASGRSYQKLDLKFSK
+154 AYQTVRMQFPK
-169 MTDFVWP
+169 MRDFIWP
-176 FKMAHP
+176 FKSAHP
-182 VSVSMDGASP
+182 VNVKFNREWWVNGGI
-192 VSGLLWNT
+192 VWSGFGTNT
-200 LGYDQ
+200 
-205 GWNALQLYPSARTG
+205 S
-219 WTVGW
+219 W
-224 GYGVGAGN
+224 GYVNLIASAQNEYTMGFGYGPLA
-232 WGGDLSSASSFFH
+232 SSWYDTSSSTSFFH
-245 KNGQTV
+245 RNGSIIN
-251 FPYSEAYVRPRIAS
+251 PYAEVYIRPELS
-265 DSSAFTRIPDE
+265 STDSSF
-276 GEAGSTVTRAVSN
+276 RAIGDGGTAAETQKASVSEF
-289 YAATTSWGVTGNI
+289 ATPTTWGVTGNL
-302 NGSYAEGSIQ
+302 NGSIQEGSIQ
-312 VQALKQV
+312 VQAFEQV

-326 GNFTGVKQGENG
+326 GNFTGVQKGKNG
-338 SENPSRGLAAFDV
+338 SETTSRGLAAFDAT
-351 NTGDWTGQAFDFNNQ
+351 TGDWTGQTFDFNNQ
-366 VKALL
+366 VKDLVELPGGKLL
-371 PLPDGRLL
+371 A
-379 VAGDFTRVNGETH
+379 VGDFTKVNGETH
-392 VGTVVINPS
+392 VGTVLIDAA
-401 TGQVD
+401 TGQID
-406 PSWDLSISNALNGGQ
+406 PSWDLQIRNGNA
-421 VSVRALDYYDGNVY
+421 SVVTVKAAKVVGEHIY
-435 LGGVFTHLSGG
+435 LAGAFTHLTGN
-446 GSSKVYGRNA
+446 GSSSVYARNG
-456 ARVSLDGRPDRSWN
+456 ARLDLSGKPDRSWN
-470 PELSGSVQAVGVS
+470 PEF
-483 EANGAFY
+483 NGAVIDIDVDENDSYLY
-490 AGGHFTRAHGS
+490 AAGHFTRAHDLVA
-501 ERAWYA
+501 ENA
-507 AKFSTQPGAAQD
+507 ARLGTGAGAELDQSWS
-519 FEFNFE
+519 FRHSYFI
-525 PSTMSAGKYQ
+525 GKYQ
-535 QTIATGGNRVFIG
+535 QAVTVGNGRVYFG
-548 GSEHSLFGYDT
+548 GSQHSLFGYNTSDMT
-559 GTNSRTS
+559 RTS
-566 GTLTMSMGGDMQAS
+566 GSITMQNGGDLQATTAS
-580 TISSKNVIYG
+580 ATGVVYG
-590 SCHCSDGAY
+590 SCHCSDYTFQDAY
-599 QDKYDWAVS
+599 QYLALGDTWTRA
-608 DRWSRIDEI
+608 DEI
-617 KWVGAWDATT
+617 QWVGGWDQVT
-627 GENLHWTP
+627 GRQIGWTP
-635 FELSSKRKTG
+635 YRLSSLRSTG
-645 AWALTTDTNGNL
+645 AWALEMGDDGAL
-657 WVGGDFDLS
+657 WVGGDFNFS
-666 HIDAS
+666 YTSKTAG
-671 RTQWNGG
+671 QWSGG
-678 FARYDNRDNVA
+678 WVRMPARSATA
-689 PETPTLVHTTAST
+689 PAVPANLRAADGNAKEVTLKW
-702 ASSVTLA
+702 SSVPGA
-709 WEGIS
+709 E
-714 DAVSYEILRDD
+714 SYDILRDD
-725 RPIASTTSAS
+725 RTVATTTSTS
-735 VEFPRG
+735 ITVPLG
-741 GYNRF
+741 GNNRF

-777 STILVEDDATW
+777 STILVDDDATW
-788 AYHWSTDAVP
+788 AYHWSTDAVS
-798 ADWAQTSYDDSSW
+798 ADWTQTSYDDSSW

-817 IGYGVADLGTT
+817 IGYGAADLGTT

-859 VSVTADDG
+859 VAVTADDG

-895 SVTTASARADRQLV
+895 SVMTASARADRQLV

-943 QVVAKGDVPEPEPQ
+943 QVVAKADVPEPEPQ

-982 EVLDVSAV
+982 EVLDVSGV

-1090 RVNMPEGTVT
+1090 RVNMPEGAVT

>member
-59 SDGTYWLQTPAMDAP
+59 SDGTYWLQTATMDAP
-74 AQFFCDQTTDGG
+74 GQFFCDQTTDGG

-97 WEPWSGGKGDPAKL
+97 WETWSQGKGDQ
-111 TTRER
+111 TRLQTRPRTPGDFE
-116 NQSAFDV
+116 V
-123 VQLSNDAVNGLL
+123 VQASHETVNGLL
-135 NNEDIKDQP
+135 GGTKVSDLP
-144 DGVRVLRSWS
+144 DGVMVQRAWNHRGS
-154 ASGRSYQKLDLKFSK
+154 AYQTVRMQFPK
-169 MTDFVWP
+169 MRDFIWP
-176 FKMAHP
+176 FKSAHP
-182 VSVSMDGASP
+182 VNVKFNREWWVNGGI
-192 VSGLLWNT
+192 VWSGFGTNT
-200 LGYDQ
+200 
-205 GWNALQLYPSARTG
+205 S
-219 WTVGW
+219 W
-224 GYGVGAGN
+224 GYVNLIASAQNEYTMGFGYGPLA
-232 WGGDLSSASSFFH
+232 SSWYDTSSSTSFFH
-245 KNGQTV
+245 RNGSIIN
-251 FPYSEAYVRPRIAS
+251 PYAEVYIRPELS
-265 DSSAFTRIPDE
+265 STDSSF
-276 GEAGSTVTRAVSN
+276 RAIGDGGTAAETQKASVSEF
-289 YAATTSWGVTGNI
+289 ATPTTWGVTGNL
-302 NGSYAEGSIQ
+302 NGSIQEGSIQ
-312 VQALKQV
+312 VQAFEQV

-326 GNFTGVKQGENG
+326 GNFTGVQKGKNG
-338 SENPSRGLAAFDV
+338 SETTSRGLAAFDAT
-351 NTGDWTGQAFDFNNQ
+351 TGDWTGQTFDFNNQ
-366 VKALL
+366 VKDLVELPGGKLL
-371 PLPDGRLL
+371 A
-379 VAGDFTRVNGETH
+379 VGDFTKVNGETH
-392 VGTVVINPS
+392 VGTVLIDAA
-401 TGQVD
+401 TGQID
-406 PSWDLSISNALNGGQ
+406 PSWDLQIRNGNA
-421 VSVRALDYYDGNVY
+421 SVVTVKAAKVVGEHIY
-435 LGGVFTHLSGG
+435 LAGAFTHLTGN
-446 GSSKVYGRNA
+446 GSSSVYARNG
-456 ARVSLDGRPDRSWN
+456 ARLDLSGKPDRSWN
-470 PELSGSVQAVGVS
+470 PEF
-483 EANGAFY
+483 NGAVIDIDVDENDSYLY
-490 AGGHFTRAHGS
+490 AAGHFTRAHDLVA
-501 ERAWYA
+501 ENA
-507 AKFSTQPGAAQD
+507 ARLGTGAGAELDQSWS
-519 FEFNFE
+519 FRHSYFI
-525 PSTMSAGKYQ
+525 GKYQ
-535 QTIATGGNRVFIG
+535 QAVTVGNGRVYFG
-548 GSEHSLFGYDT
+548 GSQHSLFGYNTSDMT
-559 GTNSRTS
+559 RTS
-566 GTLTMSMGGDMQAS
+566 GSITMQNGGDLQATTAS
-580 TISSKNVIYG
+580 ATGVVYG
-590 SCHCSDGAY
+590 SCHCSDYTFQDAY
-599 QDKYDWAVS
+599 QYLALGDTWTRA
-608 DRWSRIDEI
+608 DEI
-617 KWVGAWDATT
+617 QWVGGWDQAT
-627 GENLHWTP
+627 GRQIGWTP
-635 FELSSKRKTG
+635 YRLSSLRSTG
-645 AWALTTDTNGNL
+645 AWALEMGDDGAL
-657 WVGGDFDLS
+657 WVGGDFNFSYTSKTAGQWSGGWVRMPARSATAPAVPANLR
-666 HIDAS
+666 AS
-671 RTQWNGG
+671 DGN
-678 FARYDNRDNVA
+678 AKEV
-689 PETPTLVHTTAST
+689 TLKW
-702 ASSVTLA
+702 SSVPGA
-709 WEGIS
+709 E
-714 DAVSYEILRDD
+714 SYDILRDD
-725 RPIASTTSAS
+725 RTVATTTSTS
-735 VEFPRG
+735 ITVPLG
-741 GYNRF
+741 GNNRF

-777 STILVEDDATW
+777 STILVDDDATW
-788 AYHWSTDAVP
+788 AYHWSTDAVS
-798 ADWAQTSYDDSSW
+798 ADWTQTSYDDSSW

-817 IGYGVADLGTT
+817 IGYGAADLGTT

-895 SVTTASARADRQLV
+895 SVTTPSARADRQLV

-943 QVVAKGDVPEPEPQ
+943 QVVAKADVPEPEPQ

-1090 RVNMPEGTVT
+1090 RVNMPEGAVT

>member
-59 SDGTYWLQTPAMDAP
+59 SDGTYWLQTATMDAP
-74 AQFFCDQTTDGG
+74 GQFFCDQTTDGG

-97 WEPWSGGKGDPAKL
+97 WETWSQGKGDQ
-111 TTRER
+111 TRLQTRPRTPGDFE
-116 NQSAFDV
+116 V
-123 VQLSNDAVNGLL
+123 VQASHETVNGLL
-135 NNEDIKDQP
+135 GGTKVSDLP
-144 DGVRVLRSWS
+144 DGVMVQRAWNHRGS
-154 ASGRSYQKLDLKFSK
+154 AYQTVRMQFPK
-169 MTDFVWP
+169 MRDFIWP
-176 FKMAHP
+176 FKSAHP
-182 VSVSMDGASP
+182 VNVKFNREWWVNGGI
-192 VSGLLWNT
+192 VWSGFGTNT
-200 LGYDQ
+200 
-205 GWNALQLYPSARTG
+205 S
-219 WTVGW
+219 W
-224 GYGVGAGN
+224 GYVNLIASAQNEYTMGFGYGPLA
-232 WGGDLSSASSFFH
+232 SSWYDTSSSTSFFH
-245 KNGQTV
+245 RNGSIIN
-251 FPYSEAYVRPRIAS
+251 PYAEVYIRPELS
-265 DSSAFTRIPDE
+265 STDSSF
-276 GEAGSTVTRAVSN
+276 RAIGDGGTAAETQKASVSEF
-289 YAATTSWGVTGNI
+289 ATPTTWGVTGNL
-302 NGSYAEGSIQ
+302 NGSIQEGSIQ
-312 VQALKQV
+312 VQAFEQV

-326 GNFTGVKQGENG
+326 GNFTGVQKGKNG
-338 SENPSRGLAAFDV
+338 SETTSRGLAAFDAT
-351 NTGDWTGQAFDFNNQ
+351 TGDWTGQTFDFNNQ
-366 VKALL
+366 VKDLVELPGGKLL
-371 PLPDGRLL
+371 A
-379 VAGDFTRVNGETH
+379 VGDFTKVNGATH
-392 VGTVVINPS
+392 VGTVLIDAA
-401 TGQVD
+401 TGQID
-406 PSWDLSISNALNGGQ
+406 PSWDLQIRNGNA
-421 VSVRALDYYDGNVY
+421 SVVTVKAAKVVGEHIY
-435 LGGVFTHLSGG
+435 LAGAFTHLTGN
-446 GSSKVYGRNA
+446 GSSSVYARNG
-456 ARVSLDGRPDRSWN
+456 ARLDLSGKPDRSWN
-470 PELSGSVQAVGVS
+470 PEF
-483 EANGAFY
+483 NGAVIDIDVDENDSYLY
-490 AGGHFTRAHGS
+490 AAGHFTRAHDLVA
-501 ERAWYA
+501 ENA
-507 AKFSTQPGAAQD
+507 ARLGTGAGAELDQSWS
-519 FEFNFE
+519 FRHSYFI
-525 PSTMSAGKYQ
+525 GKYQ
-535 QTIATGGNRVFIG
+535 QAVTVGNGRAYFG
-548 GSEHSLFGYDT
+548 GSQHSLFGYNTSDMT
-559 GTNSRTS
+559 RTS
-566 GTLTMSMGGDMQAS
+566 GSITMQNGGDLQATTAS
-580 TISSKNVIYG
+580 ATGVVYG
-590 SCHCSDGAY
+590 SCHCSDYTFQDAY
-599 QDKYDWAVS
+599 QYLALGDTWTRA
-608 DRWSRIDEI
+608 DEI
-617 KWVGAWDATT
+617 QWVGGWDQAT
-627 GENLHWTP
+627 GRQIGWTP
-635 FELSSKRKTG
+635 YRLSSLRSTG
-645 AWALTTDTNGNL
+645 AWALEMGDDGAL
-657 WVGGDFDLS
+657 WVGGDFNFSYTSKTAGQWSGGWVRMPARSATAPAVPANLR
-666 HIDAS
+666 AS
-671 RTQWNGG
+671 DGN
-678 FARYDNRDNVA
+678 AKEV
-689 PETPTLVHTTAST
+689 TLKW
-702 ASSVTLA
+702 SSVPGA
-709 WEGIS
+709 E
-714 DAVSYEILRDD
+714 SYDILRDD
-725 RPIASTTSAS
+725 RTVATTTSTS
-735 VEFPRG
+735 ITVPLG
-741 GYNRF
+741 GNNRF

-777 STILVEDDATW
+777 STILVDDDATW
-788 AYHWSTDAVP
+788 AYHWSTDAVS
-798 ADWAQTSYDDSSW
+798 ADWTQTSYDDSSW

-817 IGYGVADLGTT
+817 IGYGAADLGTT

-859 VSVTADDG
+859 VAVTADDG

-943 QVVAKGDVPEPEPQ
+943 QVVAKADVPEPEPQ

-1090 RVNMPEGTVT
+1090 RVNMPEGAVT

>member
-59 SDGTYWLQTPAMDAP
+59 SDGTYWLQTATMDAP
-74 AQFFCDQTTDGG
+74 GQFFCDQTTDGG

-97 WEPWSGGKGDPAKL
+97 WETWSQGKGDQ
-111 TTRER
+111 TRLQTRPRTPGDFE
-116 NQSAFDV
+116 V
-123 VQLSNDAVNGLL
+123 VQASHETVNGLL
-135 NNEDIKDQP
+135 GGTKVSDLP
-144 DGVRVLRSWS
+144 DGVMVQRAWNHRGS
-154 ASGRSYQKLDLKFSK
+154 AYQTVRMQFPK
-169 MTDFVWP
+169 MRDFIWP
-176 FKMAHP
+176 FKSAHP
-182 VSVSMDGASP
+182 VNVKFNREWWVNGGI
-192 VSGLLWNT
+192 VWSGFGTNT
-200 LGYDQ
+200 
-205 GWNALQLYPSARTG
+205 S
-219 WTVGW
+219 W
-224 GYGVGAGN
+224 GYVNLIASAQNEYTMGFGYGPLA
-232 WGGDLSSASSFFH
+232 SSWYDTSSSTSFFH
-245 KNGQTV
+245 RNGSIIN
-251 FPYSEAYVRPRIAS
+251 PYAEVYIRPELS
-265 DSSAFTRIPDE
+265 STDSSF
-276 GEAGSTVTRAVSN
+276 RAIGDGGTAAETQKASVSEF
-289 YAATTSWGVTGNI
+289 ATPTTWGVTGNL
-302 NGSYAEGSIQ
+302 NGSIQEGSIQ
-312 VQALKQV
+312 VQAFEQV

-326 GNFTGVKQGENG
+326 GNFTGVQKGKNG
-338 SENPSRGLAAFDV
+338 SETTSRGLAAFDAT
-351 NTGDWTGQAFDFNNQ
+351 TGDWTGQTFDFNNQ
-366 VKALL
+366 VKDLVELPGGKLL
-371 PLPDGRLL
+371 A
-379 VAGDFTRVNGETH
+379 VGDFTKVNGETH
-392 VGTVVINPS
+392 VGTVLIDAA
-401 TGQVD
+401 TGQID
-406 PSWDLSISNALNGGQ
+406 PSWDLQIRNGNA
-421 VSVRALDYYDGNVY
+421 SVVTVKAAKVVGEHIY
-435 LGGVFTHLSGG
+435 LAGAFTHLTGN
-446 GSSKVYGRNA
+446 GSSSVYARNG
-456 ARVSLDGRPDRSWN
+456 ARLDLSGKPDRSWN
-470 PELSGSVQAVGVS
+470 PEF
-483 EANGAFY
+483 NGAVIDIDVDENDSYLY
-490 AGGHFTRAHGS
+490 AAGHFTRAHDLVA
-501 ERAWYA
+501 ENA
-507 AKFSTQPGAAQD
+507 ARLGTGAGAELDQSWS
-519 FEFNFE
+519 FRHSYFI
-525 PSTMSAGKYQ
+525 GKYQ
-535 QTIATGGNRVFIG
+535 QAVTVGNGRAYFG
-548 GSEHSLFGYDT
+548 GSQHSLFGYNTSDMT
-559 GTNSRTS
+559 RTS
-566 GTLTMSMGGDMQAS
+566 GSITMQNGGDLQATTAS
-580 TISSKNVIYG
+580 ATGVVYG
-590 SCHCSDGAY
+590 SCHCSDYTFQDAY
-599 QDKYDWAVS
+599 QYLALGDTWTRA
-608 DRWSRIDEI
+608 DEI
-617 KWVGAWDATT
+617 QWVGGWDQAT
-627 GENLHWTP
+627 GRQIGWTP
-635 FELSSKRKTG
+635 YRLSSLRSTG
-645 AWALTTDTNGNL
+645 AWALEMGDDGAL
-657 WVGGDFDLS
+657 WVGGDFNFSYTSETAGQWSGGWVRMPARSATAPAVPANLR
-666 HIDAS
+666 AS
-671 RTQWNGG
+671 DGN
-678 FARYDNRDNVA
+678 AKEV
-689 PETPTLVHTTAST
+689 TLKW
-702 ASSVTLA
+702 SSVPGA
-709 WEGIS
+709 E
-714 DAVSYEILRDD
+714 SYDILRDD
-725 RPIASTTSAS
+725 RTVATTTSTS
-735 VEFPRG
+735 ITVPLG
-741 GYNRF
+741 GNNRF

-777 STILVEDDATW
+777 STILVDDDATW
-788 AYHWSTDAVP
+788 AYHWSTDAVS
-798 ADWAQTSYDDSSW
+798 ADWTQTSYDDSSW

-817 IGYGVADLGTT
+817 IGYGAADLGTT

-895 SVTTASARADRQLV
+895 SVTTASACADRQLV

-943 QVVAKGDVPEPEPQ
+943 QVVAKADVPEPEPQ

-1090 RVNMPEGTVT
+1090 RVNMPEGAVT

>member
-59 SDGTYWLQTPAMDAP
+59 SDGTYWLQTATMDAP
-74 AQFFCDQTTDGG
+74 GQFFCDQTTDGG

-97 WEPWSGGKGDPAKL
+97 WETWSQGNGDQ
-111 TTRER
+111 TRLQTRPRTPGDFE
-116 NQSAFDV
+116 V
-123 VQLSNDAVNGLL
+123 VQASHETVNGLL
-135 NNEDIKDQP
+135 GGTKVSDLP
-144 DGVRVLRSWS
+144 DGVMVQRAWNHRGS
-154 ASGRSYQKLDLKFSK
+154 AYQTVRMQFPK
-169 MTDFVWP
+169 MRDFIWP
-176 FKMAHP
+176 FKSAHP
-182 VSVSMDGASP
+182 VNVKFNREWWVNGGIVWSGFGTNTSWGYVNLNASP
-192 VSGLLWNT
+192 QNQYTMGF
-200 LGYDQ
+200 
-205 GWNALQLYPSARTG
+205 
-219 WTVGW
+219 
-224 GYGVGAGN
+224 GYGPLA
-232 WGGDLSSASSFFH
+232 SSWYDTSSSTSFFH
-245 KNGQTV
+245 RNGSIIN
-251 FPYSEAYVRPRIAS
+251 PYAEVYIRPELS
-265 DSSAFTRIPDE
+265 STDSSF
-276 GEAGSTVTRAVSN
+276 RAIGDGGTAAETQKASVSEF
-289 YAATTSWGVTGNI
+289 ATPTTWGVTGNL
-302 NGSYAEGSIQ
+302 NGSIQEGSIQ
-312 VQALKQV
+312 VQAFEQV

-326 GNFTGVKQGENG
+326 GNFTGVQKGKNG
-338 SENPSRGLAAFDV
+338 SETTSRGLAAFDAT
-351 NTGDWTGQAFDFNNQ
+351 TGDWTGQTFDFNNQ
-366 VKALL
+366 VKDLVELPGGKLL
-371 PLPDGRLL
+371 A
-379 VAGDFTRVNGETH
+379 VGDFTKVNGETH
-392 VGTVVINPS
+392 VGTVLIDAA
-401 TGQVD
+401 TGQID
-406 PSWDLSISNALNGGQ
+406 PSWDLQIRNGNA
-421 VSVRALDYYDGNVY
+421 SVVTVKAAKVVGEHIY
-435 LGGVFTHLSGG
+435 LAGAFTHLTGN
-446 GSSKVYGRNA
+446 GSSSVYARNG
-456 ARVSLDGRPDRSWN
+456 ARLDLSGKPDRSWN
-470 PELSGSVQAVGVS
+470 PEF
-483 EANGAFY
+483 NGAVIDIDVDENDSYLY
-490 AGGHFTRAHGS
+490 AAGHFTRAHDLVA
-501 ERAWYA
+501 ENA
-507 AKFSTQPGAAQD
+507 ARLGTGAGAELDQSWS
-519 FEFNFE
+519 FRHSYFI
-525 PSTMSAGKYQ
+525 GKYQ
-535 QTIATGGNRVFIG
+535 QAVTVGNGRVYFG
-548 GSEHSLFGYDT
+548 GSQHSLFGYNTSDMT
-559 GTNSRTS
+559 RTS
-566 GTLTMSMGGDMQAS
+566 GSITMQNGGDLQATTAS
-580 TISSKNVIYG
+580 ATGVVYG
-590 SCHCSDGAY
+590 SCHCSDYAFQDAY
-599 QDKYDWAVS
+599 QYLALGDTWTRA
-608 DRWSRIDEI
+608 DEI
-617 KWVGAWDATT
+617 QWVGGWDQAT
-627 GENLHWTP
+627 GRQIGWTP
-635 FELSSKRKTG
+635 YRLSSLRSTG
-645 AWALTTDTNGNL
+645 AWALEMGDDGAL
-657 WVGGDFDLS
+657 WVGGDFNFS
-666 HIDAS
+666 YTSKTAG
-671 RTQWNGG
+671 QWSGG
-678 FARYDNRDNVA
+678 WVRMPARSATA
-689 PETPTLVHTTAST
+689 PAVPANLRAADGNAKEVTLKW
-702 ASSVTLA
+702 SSVPGA
-709 WEGIS
+709 E
-714 DAVSYEILRDD
+714 SYDILRDD
-725 RPIASTTSAS
+725 RTIATTTSTS
-735 VEFPRG
+735 TSITVPLG
-741 GYNRF
+741 GNNRF

-777 STILVEDDATW
+777 STILVDDDATW
-788 AYHWSTDAVP
+788 AYHWSTDAVS
-798 ADWAQTSYDDSSW
+798 ADWTQTSYDDSSW

-817 IGYGVADLGTT
+817 IGYGAADLGTT

-943 QVVAKGDVPEPEPQ
+943 QVVAKADVPEPEPQ

-982 EVLDVSAV
+982 EVLDVSGV

-1005 NSKDAPDAAWNS
+1005 NSKDAPDSAWNS
-1017 TADLSQWKH
+1017 TADLSKWKH

-1090 RVNMPEGTVT
+1090 RVNMPEGAVT

>member
-59 SDGTYWLQTPAMDAP
+59 SDGTYWLQTATMDAP
-74 AQFFCDQTTDGG
+74 GQFFCDQTTDGG

-97 WEPWSGGKGDPAKL
+97 WETWSQGNGDQ
-111 TTRER
+111 TRLQTRPRTPGDFE
-116 NQSAFDV
+116 V
-123 VQLSNDAVNGLL
+123 VQASHETVNGLL
-135 NNEDIKDQP
+135 GGTKVSDLP
-144 DGVRVLRSWS
+144 DGVMVQRAWNHRGS
-154 ASGRSYQKLDLKFSK
+154 AYQTVRMQFPK
-169 MTDFVWP
+169 MRDFIWP
-176 FKMAHP
+176 FKSAHP
-182 VSVSMDGASP
+182 VNVKFNREWWVNGGIVWSGFGTNTSWGYVNLNASP
-192 VSGLLWNT
+192 QNQYTMGF
-200 LGYDQ
+200 
-205 GWNALQLYPSARTG
+205 
-219 WTVGW
+219 
-224 GYGVGAGN
+224 GYGPLA
-232 WGGDLSSASSFFH
+232 SSWYDTSSSTSFFH
-245 KNGQTV
+245 RNGSIIN
-251 FPYSEAYVRPRIAS
+251 PYAEVYIRPELS
-265 DSSAFTRIPDE
+265 STDSSF
-276 GEAGSTVTRAVSN
+276 RAIGDGGTAAETQKASVSE
-289 YAATTSWGVTGNI
+289 YATPTTWGVTGNL
-302 NGSYAEGSIQ
+302 NGSVQEGSIQ
-312 VQALKQV
+312 VQAFEQV

-326 GNFTGVKQGENG
+326 GNFTGVQKGKNG
-338 SENPSRGLAAFDV
+338 SETTSRGLAAFDAT
-351 NTGDWTGQAFDFNNQ
+351 TGDWNGQTFDFNNQ
-366 VKALL
+366 VKDLVELPGGKLL
-371 PLPDGRLL
+371 A
-379 VAGDFTRVNGETH
+379 VGDFTKVNGETH
-392 VGTVVINPS
+392 VGTVLIDAA
-401 TGQVD
+401 TGQID
-406 PSWDLSISNALNGGQ
+406 PSWDLQIRNGNASVVTVKAAKVIGQ
-421 VSVRALDYYDGNVY
+421 HIY
-435 LGGVFTHLSGG
+435 LGGAFTHLTGN
-446 GSSKVYGRNA
+446 GSSSVYARNG
-456 ARVSLDGRPDRSWN
+456 ARLDLSGKPDRSWN
-470 PELSGSVQAVGVS
+470 PEFNGSVIDIDVDENDS
-483 EANGAFY
+483 YYY
-490 AGGHFTRAHGS
+490 AAGHFTRAHDLVA
-501 ERAWYA
+501 ENA
-507 AKFSTQPGAAQD
+507 ARLGTGAGAELDQSWS
-519 FEFNFE
+519 FRHSYFI
-525 PSTMSAGKYQ
+525 GKYQ
-535 QTIATGGNRVFIG
+535 QAVTVGNGRVYFG
-548 GSEHSLFGYDT
+548 GSQHSLFGYNTSDMT
-559 GTNSRTS
+559 RTS
-566 GTLTMSMGGDMQAS
+566 GSITMQNGGDLQATTAS
-580 TISSKNVIYG
+580 ATGVVYG
-590 SCHCSDGAY
+590 SCHCSDYAFQDAY
-599 QDKYDWAVS
+599 QYLALGDTWTRA
-608 DRWSRIDEI
+608 DEI
-617 KWVGAWDATT
+617 QWVGGWDQAT
-627 GENLHWTP
+627 GRQIGWTP
-635 FELSSKRKTG
+635 YRLSSLRSTG
-645 AWALTTDTNGNL
+645 AWALEMGDDGAL
-657 WVGGDFDLS
+657 WAGGDFNYSYTSKTAGQWSGGWVRMPARSATAPAVPANLR
-666 HIDAS
+666 AS
-671 RTQWNGG
+671 DGN
-678 FARYDNRDNVA
+678 AKEV
-689 PETPTLVHTTAST
+689 TLKW
-702 ASSVTLA
+702 SSVPGA
-709 WEGIS
+709 E
-714 DAVSYEILRDD
+714 SYDILRDD
-725 RPIASTTSAS
+725 RTIATTTSTS
-735 VEFPRG
+735 ITVPLG
-741 GYNRF
+741 GNNRF
-746 FVRAVASDGLRG
+746 FLRAVASDGLRG

-777 STILVEDDATW
+777 STVLVEDDATW

-811 SRGTAP
+811 SRGSAP

-859 VSVTADDG
+859 VAVTADDG

-876 VVRQR
+876 IVRQR

-920 NTLAVETHLNYR
+920 NALAVETHLNYR

-943 QVVAKGDVPEPEPQ
+943 QVVAKADVPEPEPQ

-982 EVLDVSAV
+982 EVLDVSGV

-1005 NSKDAPDAAWNS
+1005 NSKDAPDSAWNS
-1017 TADLSQWKH
+1017 TADLSKWKH

-1090 RVNMPEGTVT
+1090 RVNMPEGAVT

-1145 AVSVSFDLKGSLLR
+1145 AVSVSFDLKASLLR

>member
-59 SDGTYWLQTPAMDAP
+59 SDGTYWLQTATMDAP
-74 AQFFCDQTTDGG
+74 GQFFCDQTTDGG

-97 WEPWSGGKGDPAKL
+97 WETWSQGKGDQ
-111 TTRER
+111 TRLQTRPRTPGDFE
-116 NQSAFDV
+116 V
-123 VQLSNDAVNGLL
+123 VQASHETVNGLL
-135 NNEDIKDQP
+135 GGTKVSDLP
-144 DGVRVLRSWS
+144 DGVMVQRAWNHRGS
-154 ASGRSYQKLDLKFSK
+154 AYQTVRMQFPK
-169 MTDFVWP
+169 MRDFIWP
-176 FKMAHP
+176 FKSAHP
-182 VSVSMDGASP
+182 VNVKFNREWWVNGGI
-192 VSGLLWNT
+192 VWSGFGTNT
-200 LGYDQ
+200 
-205 GWNALQLYPSARTG
+205 S
-219 WTVGW
+219 W
-224 GYGVGAGN
+224 GYVNLIASAQNEYTMGFGYGPLA
-232 WGGDLSSASSFFH
+232 SSWYDTSSSTSFFH
-245 KNGQTV
+245 RNGSIIN
-251 FPYSEAYVRPRIAS
+251 PYAEVYIRPELS
-265 DSSAFTRIPDE
+265 STDSSF
-276 GEAGSTVTRAVSN
+276 RAIGDGGTAAETQKASVSEF
-289 YAATTSWGVTGNI
+289 ATPTTWGVTGNL
-302 NGSYAEGSIQ
+302 NGSIQEGSIQ
-312 VQALKQV
+312 VQAFEHV

-326 GNFTGVKQGENG
+326 GNFTGVQKGKNG
-338 SENPSRGLAAFDV
+338 SETTSRGLAAFDAT
-351 NTGDWTGQAFDFNNQ
+351 TGDWTGQTFDFNNQ
-366 VKALL
+366 VKDLVELPGGKLL
-371 PLPDGRLL
+371 A
-379 VAGDFTRVNGETH
+379 VGDFTKVNGETH
-392 VGTVVINPS
+392 VGTVLIDAA
-401 TGQVD
+401 TGQID
-406 PSWDLSISNALNGGQ
+406 PSWDLQIRNGNA
-421 VSVRALDYYDGNVY
+421 SVVTVKAAKVVGEHIY
-435 LGGVFTHLSGG
+435 LAGAFTHLTGN
-446 GSSKVYGRNA
+446 GSSSVYARNG
-456 ARVSLDGRPDRSWN
+456 ARLDLSGKPDRSWN
-470 PELSGSVQAVGVS
+470 PEF
-483 EANGAFY
+483 NGAVIDIDVDENDSYLY
-490 AGGHFTRAHGS
+490 AAGHFTRAHDLVA
-501 ERAWYA
+501 ENA
-507 AKFSTQPGAAQD
+507 ARLGTGAGAELDQSWS
-519 FEFNFE
+519 FRHSYFI
-525 PSTMSAGKYQ
+525 GKYQ
-535 QTIATGGNRVFIG
+535 QAVTVGNGRVYFG
-548 GSEHSLFGYDT
+548 GSQHSLFGYNTSDMT
-559 GTNSRTS
+559 RTS
-566 GTLTMSMGGDMQAS
+566 GSITMQNGGDLQATTAS
-580 TISSKNVIYG
+580 ATGVVYG
-590 SCHCSDGAY
+590 SCHCSDYTFQDAY
-599 QDKYDWAVS
+599 QYLALGDTWTRA
-608 DRWSRIDEI
+608 DEI
-617 KWVGAWDATT
+617 QWVGGWDQAT
-627 GENLHWTP
+627 GRQIGWTP
-635 FELSSKRKTG
+635 YRLSSLRSTG
-645 AWALTTDTNGNL
+645 AWALEMGDDGAL
-657 WVGGDFDLS
+657 WVGGDFNFS
-666 HIDAS
+666 YTSKTAG
-671 RTQWNGG
+671 QWSGG
-678 FARYDNRDNVA
+678 WVRMPARSATA
-689 PETPTLVHTTAST
+689 PAVPANLRAADGNAKEVTLKW
-702 ASSVTLA
+702 SSVPGA
-709 WEGIS
+709 E
-714 DAVSYEILRDD
+714 SYDILRDD
-725 RPIASTTSAS
+725 RTVATTTSTS
-735 VEFPRG
+735 ITVPLG
-741 GYNRF
+741 GNNRF

-777 STILVEDDATW
+777 STILVDDDATW
-788 AYHWSTDAVP
+788 AYHWSTDAVS
-798 ADWAQTSYDDSSW
+798 ADWTQTSYDDSSW

-817 IGYGVADLGTT
+817 IGYGAADLGTT

-859 VSVTADDG
+859 VAVTADDG

-895 SVTTASARADRQLV
+895 SVTTPSARADRQLV

-943 QVVAKGDVPEPEPQ
+943 QVVAKADVPEPEPQ

-982 EVLDVSAV
+982 EVLDVSGV

-1017 TADLSQWKH
+1017 TADLSKWKH

-1090 RVNMPEGTVT
+1090 RVNMPEGAVT

>member
-59 SDGTYWLQTPAMDAP
+59 SDGTYWLQTATMDAP
-74 AQFFCDQTTDGG
+74 GQFFCDQTTDGG
-86 GWVMIGRGREG
+86 GWGMIGRGREG
-97 WEPWSGGKGDPAKL
+97 WETWSQGKGDQ
-111 TTRER
+111 TRLQTRPRTPGDFE
-116 NQSAFDV
+116 V
-123 VQLSNDAVNGLL
+123 VQASHETVNGLL
-135 NNEDIKDQP
+135 GGTKVSDLP
-144 DGVRVLRSWS
+144 DGVMVQRAWNHRGS
-154 ASGRSYQKLDLKFSK
+154 AYQTVRMQFPK
-169 MTDFVWP
+169 MRDFIWP
-176 FKMAHP
+176 FKSAHP
-182 VSVSMDGASP
+182 VNVKFNREWWVNGGI
-192 VSGLLWNT
+192 VWSGFGTNT
-200 LGYDQ
+200 
-205 GWNALQLYPSARTG
+205 S
-219 WTVGW
+219 W
-224 GYGVGAGN
+224 GYVNLIASAQNEYTMGFGYGPLA
-232 WGGDLSSASSFFH
+232 SSWYDTSSSTSFFH
-245 KNGQTV
+245 RNGSIIN
-251 FPYSEAYVRPRIAS
+251 PYAEVYIRPELS
-265 DSSAFTRIPDE
+265 STDSSF
-276 GEAGSTVTRAVSN
+276 RAIGDGGTAAETQKASVSEF
-289 YAATTSWGVTGNI
+289 ATPTTWGVTGNL
-302 NGSYAEGSIQ
+302 NGSIQEGSIQ
-312 VQALKQV
+312 VQAFEQV

-326 GNFTGVKQGENG
+326 GNFTGVQKGKNG
-338 SENPSRGLAAFDV
+338 SETTSRGLAAFDAT
-351 NTGDWTGQAFDFNNQ
+351 TGDWTGQTFDFNNQ
-366 VKALL
+366 VKDLVELPGGKLL
-371 PLPDGRLL
+371 A
-379 VAGDFTRVNGETH
+379 VGDFTKVNGETH
-392 VGTVVINPS
+392 VGTVLIDAA
-401 TGQVD
+401 TGQID
-406 PSWDLSISNALNGGQ
+406 PSWDLQIRNGNA
-421 VSVRALDYYDGNVY
+421 SVVTVKAAKVVGEHIY
-435 LGGVFTHLSGG
+435 LAGAFTHLTGN
-446 GSSKVYGRNA
+446 GSSSVYARNG
-456 ARVSLDGRPDRSWN
+456 ARLDLSGKPDRSWN
-470 PELSGSVQAVGVS
+470 PEF
-483 EANGAFY
+483 NGAVIDIDVDENDSYLY
-490 AGGHFTRAHGS
+490 AAGHFTRAHDLVA
-501 ERAWYA
+501 ENA
-507 AKFSTQPGAAQD
+507 ARLGTGAGAELDQSWS
-519 FEFNFE
+519 FRHSYFI
-525 PSTMSAGKYQ
+525 GKYQ
-535 QTIATGGNRVFIG
+535 QAVTVGNGRVYFG
-548 GSEHSLFGYDT
+548 GSQHSLFGYNTSDMT
-559 GTNSRTS
+559 RTS
-566 GTLTMSMGGDMQAS
+566 GSITMQNGGDLQATTAS
-580 TISSKNVIYG
+580 ATGVVYG
-590 SCHCSDGAY
+590 SCHCSDYTFQDAY
-599 QDKYDWAVS
+599 QYLALGDTWTRA
-608 DRWSRIDEI
+608 DEI
-617 KWVGAWDATT
+617 QWVGGWDQAT
-627 GENLHWTP
+627 GRQIGWTP
-635 FELSSKRKTG
+635 YRLSSLRSTG
-645 AWALTTDTNGNL
+645 AWALEMGDDGAL
-657 WVGGDFDLS
+657 WVGGDFNFS
-666 HIDAS
+666 YTSKTAG
-671 RTQWNGG
+671 QWSGG
-678 FARYDNRDNVA
+678 WVRMPARSATA
-689 PETPTLVHTTAST
+689 PAVPANLRAADGNAKEVTLKW
-702 ASSVTLA
+702 SSVPGA
-709 WEGIS
+709 E
-714 DAVSYEILRDD
+714 SYDILRDD
-725 RPIASTTSAS
+725 RTVATTTSTS
-735 VEFPRG
+735 ITVPLG
-741 GYNRF
+741 GNNRF

-777 STILVEDDATW
+777 STILVDDDATW
-788 AYHWSTDAVP
+788 AYHWSTDAVS
-798 ADWAQTSYDDSSW
+798 ADWTQTSYDDSSW

-817 IGYGVADLGTT
+817 IGYGTADLGTT

-859 VSVTADDG
+859 VAVTADDG

-895 SVTTASARADRQLV
+895 SVTTPSARADRQLV

-943 QVVAKGDVPEPEPQ
+943 QVVAKADVPEPEPQ
-957 PEPEPEPAPQPDP
+957 PEPAPQPAPQPDP

-982 EVLDVSAV
+982 EVLDVSGV

-1090 RVNMPEGTVT
+1090 RVNMPEGAVT

>member
-59 SDGTYWLQTPAMDAP
+59 SDGTYWLQTATMDAP
-74 AQFFCDQTTDGG
+74 GQFFCDQTTDGG

-97 WEPWSGGKGDPAKL
+97 WETWSQGKGDQ
-111 TTRER
+111 TRLQTRPRTPGDFE
-116 NQSAFDV
+116 V
-123 VQLSNDAVNGLL
+123 VQASHETVNGLL
-135 NNEDIKDQP
+135 GGTKVSDLP
-144 DGVRVLRSWS
+144 DGVMVQRAWNHRGS
-154 ASGRSYQKLDLKFSK
+154 AYQTVRMQFPK
-169 MTDFVWP
+169 MRDFIWP
-176 FKMAHP
+176 FKSAHP
-182 VSVSMDGASP
+182 VNVKFNREWWVNGGI
-192 VSGLLWNT
+192 VWSGFGTNT
-200 LGYDQ
+200 
-205 GWNALQLYPSARTG
+205 S
-219 WTVGW
+219 W
-224 GYGVGAGN
+224 GYVNLIASAQNEYTMGFGYGPLA
-232 WGGDLSSASSFFH
+232 SSWYDTSSSTSFFH
-245 KNGQTV
+245 RNGSIIN
-251 FPYSEAYVRPRIAS
+251 PYAEVYIRPELS
-265 DSSAFTRIPDE
+265 STDSSF
-276 GEAGSTVTRAVSN
+276 RAIGDGGTAAETQKASVSEF
-289 YAATTSWGVTGNI
+289 ATPTTWGVTGNL
-302 NGSYAEGSIQ
+302 NGSIQEGSIQ
-312 VQALKQV
+312 VQAFEQV

-326 GNFTGVKQGENG
+326 GNFTGVQKGKNG
-338 SENPSRGLAAFDV
+338 SETTSRGLAAFDAT
-351 NTGDWTGQAFDFNNQ
+351 TGDWTGQTFDFNNQ
-366 VKALL
+366 VKDLVELPGGKLL
-371 PLPDGRLL
+371 A
-379 VAGDFTRVNGETH
+379 VGDFTKVNGETH
-392 VGTVVINPS
+392 VGTVLIDAA
-401 TGQVD
+401 TGQID
-406 PSWDLSISNALNGGQ
+406 PSWDLQIRNGNA
-421 VSVRALDYYDGNVY
+421 SVVTVKAAKVVGEHIY
-435 LGGVFTHLSGG
+435 LAGAFTHLTGN
-446 GSSKVYGRNA
+446 GSSSVYARNG
-456 ARVSLDGRPDRSWN
+456 ARLDLSGKPDRSWN
-470 PELSGSVQAVGVS
+470 PEF
-483 EANGAFY
+483 NGAVIDIDVDENDSYLY
-490 AGGHFTRAHGS
+490 AAGHFTRAHDLVA
-501 ERAWYA
+501 ENA
-507 AKFSTQPGAAQD
+507 ARLGTGAGAELDQSWS
-519 FEFNFE
+519 FRHSYFI
-525 PSTMSAGKYQ
+525 GKYQ
-535 QTIATGGNRVFIG
+535 QAVTVGNGRVYFG
-548 GSEHSLFGYDT
+548 GSQHSLFGYNTSDMT
-559 GTNSRTS
+559 RTS
-566 GTLTMSMGGDMQAS
+566 GSITMQNGGDLQATTAS
-580 TISSKNVIYG
+580 ATGVVYG
-590 SCHCSDGAY
+590 SCHCSDYTFQDAY
-599 QDKYDWAVS
+599 QYLALGDTWTRA
-608 DRWSRIDEI
+608 DEI
-617 KWVGAWDATT
+617 QWVGGWDQAT
-627 GENLHWTP
+627 GRQIGWTP
-635 FELSSKRKTG
+635 YRLSSLRSTG
-645 AWALTTDTNGNL
+645 AWALEMGDDGAL
-657 WVGGDFDLS
+657 WVGGDFNFSYTSKTDG
-666 HIDAS
+666 
-671 RTQWNGG
+671 QWSGG
-678 FARYDNRDNVA
+678 WVRMPARSATA
-689 PETPTLVHTTAST
+689 PAVPANLRAADGNAKEVTLKW
-702 ASSVTLA
+702 SSVPGA
-709 WEGIS
+709 E
-714 DAVSYEILRDD
+714 SYDILRDD
-725 RPIASTTSAS
+725 RTVATTTSTS
-735 VEFPRG
+735 ITVPLG
-741 GYNRF
+741 GNNRF

-777 STILVEDDATW
+777 STILVDDDATW
-788 AYHWSTDAVP
+788 AYHWSTDAVS
-798 ADWAQTSYDDSSW
+798 ADWTQTSYDDSSW

-817 IGYGVADLGTT
+817 IGYGAADLGTT

-859 VSVTADDG
+859 VAVTADDG

-895 SVTTASARADRQLV
+895 SVTTPSARADRQLV

-943 QVVAKGDVPEPEPQ
+943 QVVAKADVPEPEPQ

-982 EVLDVSAV
+982 EVLDVSGV

-1090 RVNMPEGTVT
+1090 RVNMPEGAVT

>member
-59 SDGTYWLQTPAMDAP
+59 SDGTYWLQTATMDAP
-74 AQFFCDQTTDGG
+74 GQFFCDQTTDGG

-97 WEPWSGGKGDPAKL
+97 WETWSQGNGDQ
-111 TTRER
+111 TRLQTRPRTPGDFE
-116 NQSAFDV
+116 V
-123 VQLSNDAVNGLL
+123 VQASHETVNGLL
-135 NNEDIKDQP
+135 GGTKVSDLP
-144 DGVRVLRSWS
+144 DGVMVQRAWNHRGS
-154 ASGRSYQKLDLKFSK
+154 AYQTVRMQFPK
-169 MTDFVWP
+169 MRDFIWP
-176 FKMAHP
+176 FKSAHP
-182 VSVSMDGASP
+182 VNVKFNREWWVNGGIVWSGFGTNTSWGYVNLNASP
-192 VSGLLWNT
+192 QNQYTMGF
-200 LGYDQ
+200 
-205 GWNALQLYPSARTG
+205 
-219 WTVGW
+219 
-224 GYGVGAGN
+224 GYGPLA
-232 WGGDLSSASSFFH
+232 SSWYDTSSSTSFFH
-245 KNGQTV
+245 RNGSIIN
-251 FPYSEAYVRPRIAS
+251 PYAEVYIRPELS
-265 DSSAFTRIPDE
+265 STDSSF
-276 GEAGSTVTRAVSN
+276 RAIGDGGTAAETQKASVSE
-289 YAATTSWGVTGNI
+289 YATPTTWGVTGNL
-302 NGSYAEGSIQ
+302 NGSIQEGSIQ
-312 VQALKQV
+312 VQAFEQV

-326 GNFTGVKQGENG
+326 GNFTGVQKGKNG
-338 SENPSRGLAAFDV
+338 SETTSRGLAAFDAT
-351 NTGDWTGQAFDFNNQ
+351 TGDWNGQTFDFNNQ
-366 VKALL
+366 VKDLVELPGGKLL
-371 PLPDGRLL
+371 A
-379 VAGDFTRVNGETH
+379 VGDFTKVNGETH
-392 VGTVVINPS
+392 VGTVLIDAA
-401 TGQVD
+401 TGQID
-406 PSWDLSISNALNGGQ
+406 PSWDLQIRNGNASVVTVKAAKVIGQ
-421 VSVRALDYYDGNVY
+421 HIY
-435 LGGVFTHLSGG
+435 LGGAFTHLTGN
-446 GSSKVYGRNA
+446 GSSSVYARNG
-456 ARVSLDGRPDRSWN
+456 ARLDLSGKPDRSWN
-470 PELSGSVQAVGVS
+470 PEFNGSVIDIDVDENDS
-483 EANGAFY
+483 YYY
-490 AGGHFTRAHGS
+490 AAGHFTRAHDLVA
-501 ERAWYA
+501 ENA
-507 AKFSTQPGAAQD
+507 ARLGTGAGAELDQSWS
-519 FEFNFE
+519 FRHSYFI
-525 PSTMSAGKYQ
+525 GKYQ
-535 QTIATGGNRVFIG
+535 QAVTVGNGRVYFG
-548 GSEHSLFGYDT
+548 GSQHSLFGYNTSDMT
-559 GTNSRTS
+559 RTS
-566 GTLTMSMGGDMQAS
+566 GSITMQNGGDLQATTAS
-580 TISSKNVIYG
+580 ATGVVYG
-590 SCHCSDGAY
+590 SCHCSDYAFQDAY
-599 QDKYDWAVS
+599 QYLALGDTWTRA
-608 DRWSRIDEI
+608 DEI
-617 KWVGAWDATT
+617 QWVGGWDQAT
-627 GENLHWTP
+627 GRQIGWTP
-635 FELSSKRKTG
+635 YRLSSLRSTG
-645 AWALTTDTNGNL
+645 AWALEMGDDGAL
-657 WVGGDFDLS
+657 WAGGDFNFSYTSKTAGQWSGGWVRMPARSATAPAVPANLR
-666 HIDAS
+666 AS
-671 RTQWNGG
+671 DGN
-678 FARYDNRDNVA
+678 AKEV
-689 PETPTLVHTTAST
+689 TLKW
-702 ASSVTLA
+702 SSVPGA
-709 WEGIS
+709 E
-714 DAVSYEILRDD
+714 SYDILRDD
-725 RPIASTTSAS
+725 RTIATTTSTS
-735 VEFPRG
+735 ITVPLG
-741 GYNRF
+741 GNNRF

-777 STILVEDDATW
+777 SDATW

-817 IGYGVADLGTT
+817 IGYGAADLGTT

-859 VSVTADDG
+859 VAVTADDG

-876 VVRQR
+876 IVRQR

-943 QVVAKGDVPEPEPQ
+943 QVVAKADVPEPEPQ

-982 EVLDVSAV
+982 EVLDVSGV

-1017 TADLSQWKH
+1017 TADLSKWKH

-1145 AVSVSFDLKGSLLR
+1145 AVSVSFDLKASLLR

>member
-59 SDGTYWLQTPAMDAP
+59 SDGTYWLQTATMDAP
-74 AQFFCDQTTDGG
+74 GQFFCDQTTDGG

-97 WEPWSGGKGDPAKL
+97 WETWSQGKGDQ
-111 TTRER
+111 TRLQTRPRTPGDFE
-116 NQSAFDV
+116 V
-123 VQLSNDAVNGLL
+123 VQASHETVNGLL
-135 NNEDIKDQP
+135 GGTKVSDLP
-144 DGVRVLRSWS
+144 DGVMVQRAWNHRGS
-154 ASGRSYQKLDLKFSK
+154 AYQTVRMQFPK
-169 MTDFVWP
+169 MRDFIWP
-176 FKMAHP
+176 FKSAHP
-182 VSVSMDGASP
+182 VNVKFNREWWVNGGI
-192 VSGLLWNT
+192 VWSGFGTNT
-200 LGYDQ
+200 
-205 GWNALQLYPSARTG
+205 S
-219 WTVGW
+219 W
-224 GYGVGAGN
+224 GYVNLIASAQNEYTMGFGYGPLA
-232 WGGDLSSASSFFH
+232 SSWYDTSSSTSFFH
-245 KNGQTV
+245 RNGSIIN
-251 FPYSEAYVRPRIAS
+251 PYAEVYIRPELS
-265 DSSAFTRIPDE
+265 STDSSF
-276 GEAGSTVTRAVSN
+276 RAIGDGGTAAETQKASVSEF
-289 YAATTSWGVTGNI
+289 ATPTTWGVTGNL
-302 NGSYAEGSIQ
+302 NGSIQEGSIQ
-312 VQALKQV
+312 VQAFEQV

-326 GNFTGVKQGENG
+326 GNFTGVQKGKNG
-338 SENPSRGLAAFDV
+338 SETTSRGLAAFDAT
-351 NTGDWTGQAFDFNNQ
+351 TGDWTGQTFDFNNQ
-366 VKALL
+366 VKDLVELPGGKLL
-371 PLPDGRLL
+371 A
-379 VAGDFTRVNGETH
+379 VGDFTKVNGETH
-392 VGTVVINPS
+392 VGTVLIDAA
-401 TGQVD
+401 TGQID
-406 PSWDLSISNALNGGQ
+406 PSWDLQIRNGNA
-421 VSVRALDYYDGNVY
+421 SVVTVKAAKVVGEHIY
-435 LGGVFTHLSGG
+435 LAGAFTHLTGN
-446 GSSKVYGRNA
+446 GSSSVYARNG
-456 ARVSLDGRPDRSWN
+456 ARLDLSGKPDRSWN
-470 PELSGSVQAVGVS
+470 PEF
-483 EANGAFY
+483 NGAVIDIDVDENDSYLY
-490 AGGHFTRAHGS
+490 AAGHFTRAHDLVA
-501 ERAWYA
+501 ENA
-507 AKFSTQPGAAQD
+507 ARLGTGAGAELDQSWS
-519 FEFNFE
+519 FRHSYFI
-525 PSTMSAGKYQ
+525 GKYQ
-535 QTIATGGNRVFIG
+535 QAVTVGNGRVYFG
-548 GSEHSLFGYDT
+548 GSQHSLFGYNTSDMT
-559 GTNSRTS
+559 RTS
-566 GTLTMSMGGDMQAS
+566 GSITMQNGGDLQATTAS
-580 TISSKNVIYG
+580 ATGVVYG
-590 SCHCSDGAY
+590 SCHCSDYAFQDAY
-599 QDKYDWAVS
+599 QYLALGDTWTRA
-608 DRWSRIDEI
+608 DEI
-617 KWVGAWDATT
+617 QWVGGWDQAT
-627 GENLHWTP
+627 GRQIGWTP
-635 FELSSKRKTG
+635 YRLSSLRSTG
-645 AWALTTDTNGNL
+645 AWALEMGDDGAL
-657 WVGGDFDLS
+657 WAGGDFNFS
-666 HIDAS
+666 YTSKTAG
-671 RTQWNGG
+671 QWSGG
-678 FARYDNRDNVA
+678 WVRMPARSATA
-689 PETPTLVHTTAST
+689 PAVPANLRAADGNAKEVTLKW
-702 ASSVTLA
+702 SSVPGA
-709 WEGIS
+709 E
-714 DAVSYEILRDD
+714 SYDILRDD
-725 RPIASTTSAS
+725 RTVATTTSTS
-735 VEFPRG
+735 ITVPLG
-741 GYNRF
+741 GNNRF

-777 STILVEDDATW
+777 STILVDDDATW
-788 AYHWSTDAVP
+788 AYHWSTDAVS
-798 ADWAQTSYDDSSW
+798 ADWTQTSYDDSSW

-817 IGYGVADLGTT
+817 IGYGAADLGTT

-895 SVTTASARADRQLV
+895 SVTTPSARADRQLV

-943 QVVAKGDVPEPEPQ
+943 QVVAKADVPEPEPQ

-982 EVLDVSAV
+982 EVLDVSGV

-1090 RVNMPEGTVT
+1090 RVNMPEGAVT

>member
-59 SDGTYWLQTPAMDAP
+59 SDGTYWLQTATMDAP
-74 AQFFCDQTTDGG
+74 GQFFCDQTTDGG

-97 WEPWSGGKGDPAKL
+97 WETWSQGKGDQ
-111 TTRER
+111 TRLQTRPRTPGDFE
-116 NQSAFDV
+116 V
-123 VQLSNDAVNGLL
+123 VQASHETVNGLL
-135 NNEDIKDQP
+135 GGTKVSDLP
-144 DGVRVLRSWS
+144 DGVMVQRAWNHRGS
-154 ASGRSYQKLDLKFSK
+154 AYQTVRMQFPK
-169 MTDFVWP
+169 MRDFIWP
-176 FKMAHP
+176 FKSAHP
-182 VSVSMDGASP
+182 VNVKFNREWWVNGGIVWSGFGTNTSWGYVNLNASP
-192 VSGLLWNT
+192 QNQYTMGF
-200 LGYDQ
+200 
-205 GWNALQLYPSARTG
+205 
-219 WTVGW
+219 
-224 GYGVGAGN
+224 GYGPLA
-232 WGGDLSSASSFFH
+232 SSWYDTSSSTSFFH
-245 KNGQTV
+245 RNGSIIN
-251 FPYSEAYVRPRIAS
+251 PYAEVYIRPELS
-265 DSSAFTRIPDE
+265 STDSSF
-276 GEAGSTVTRAVSN
+276 RAIGDGGTAAETQKASVSEF
-289 YAATTSWGVTGNI
+289 ATPATWGVTGNL
-302 NGSYAEGSIQ
+302 NGSIQEGSIQ
-312 VQALKQV
+312 VQAFEQV

-326 GNFTGVKQGENG
+326 GNFTGVQKGKNG
-338 SENPSRGLAAFDV
+338 SETTSRGLAAFDAT
-351 NTGDWTGQAFDFNNQ
+351 TGDWTGQTFDFNNQ
-366 VKALL
+366 VKDLVELPGGKLL
-371 PLPDGRLL
+371 A
-379 VAGDFTRVNGETH
+379 VGDFTKVNGETH
-392 VGTVVINPS
+392 VGTVLIDAA
-401 TGQVD
+401 TGQID
-406 PSWDLSISNALNGGQ
+406 PSWDLQIRNGNA
-421 VSVRALDYYDGNVY
+421 SVVTVKAAKVVGEHIY
-435 LGGVFTHLSGG
+435 LAGAFTHLTGN
-446 GSSKVYGRNA
+446 GSSSVYARNG
-456 ARVSLDGRPDRSWN
+456 ARLDLSGKPDRSWN
-470 PELSGSVQAVGVS
+470 PEF
-483 EANGAFY
+483 NGAVIDIDVDENDSYLY
-490 AGGHFTRAHGS
+490 AAGHFTRAHDLVA
-501 ERAWYA
+501 ENA
-507 AKFSTQPGAAQD
+507 ARLGTGAGAELDQSWS
-519 FEFNFE
+519 FRHSYFI
-525 PSTMSAGKYQ
+525 GKYQ
-535 QTIATGGNRVFIG
+535 QAVTVGNGRVYFG
-548 GSEHSLFGYDT
+548 GSQHSLFGYNTSDMT
-559 GTNSRTS
+559 RTS
-566 GTLTMSMGGDMQAS
+566 GSITMQNGGDLQATTAS
-580 TISSKNVIYG
+580 ATGVVYG
-590 SCHCSDGAY
+590 SCHCSDYAFQDAY
-599 QDKYDWAVS
+599 QYLALGDTWTRA
-608 DRWSRIDEI
+608 DEI
-617 KWVGAWDATT
+617 QWVGGWDQAT
-627 GENLHWTP
+627 GRQIGWTP
-635 FELSSKRKTG
+635 YRLSSLRSTG
-645 AWALTTDTNGNL
+645 AWALEMGDDGAL
-657 WVGGDFDLS
+657 WVGGDFNFSYTSKTAGQWSGGWVRMPARSATAPAVPANLR
-666 HIDAS
+666 AS
-671 RTQWNGG
+671 DGN
-678 FARYDNRDNVA
+678 AKEV
-689 PETPTLVHTTAST
+689 TLKW
-702 ASSVTLA
+702 SSVPGA
-709 WEGIS
+709 E
-714 DAVSYEILRDD
+714 SYDILRDD
-725 RPIASTTSAS
+725 RTIATTTSTS
-735 VEFPRG
+735 ITVPLG
-741 GYNRF
+741 GNNRF
-746 FVRAVASDGLRG
+746 FLRAVASDGLRG

-777 STILVEDDATW
+777 STVLVEDDATW
-788 AYHWSTDAVP
+788 AYHWSTDAVS

-817 IGYGVADLGTT
+817 IGYGAADLGTT

-859 VSVTADDG
+859 VAVTADDG

-876 VVRQR
+876 IVRQR

-943 QVVAKGDVPEPEPQ
+943 QVVAKADVPEPEPQ

-982 EVLDVSAV
+982 EVLDVSGV

-1005 NSKDAPDAAWNS
+1005 NSKDAPDAAGNS
-1017 TADLSQWKH
+1017 TADLSKWKH

-1043 LAASERPITTYF
+1043 LAASERPIATYF

-1090 RVNMPEGTVT
+1090 RVNMPEGAVT

>member
-59 SDGTYWLQTPAMDAP
+59 SDGTYWLQTATMDAP
-74 AQFFCDQTTDGG
+74 GQFFCDQTTDGG

-97 WEPWSGGKGDPAKL
+97 WETWSQGNGDQ
-111 TTRER
+111 TRLQTRPRTPGDFE
-116 NQSAFDV
+116 V
-123 VQLSNDAVNGLL
+123 VQASHETVNGLL
-135 NNEDIKDQP
+135 GGTKVSDLP
-144 DGVRVLRSWS
+144 DGVMVQRAWNHRGS
-154 ASGRSYQKLDLKFSK
+154 AYQTVRMQFPK
-169 MTDFVWP
+169 MRDFIWP
-176 FKMAHP
+176 FKSAHP
-182 VSVSMDGASP
+182 VNVKFNREWWVNGGIVWSGFGTNTSWGYVNLNASP
-192 VSGLLWNT
+192 QNQYTMGF
-200 LGYDQ
+200 
-205 GWNALQLYPSARTG
+205 
-219 WTVGW
+219 
-224 GYGVGAGN
+224 GYGPLA
-232 WGGDLSSASSFFH
+232 SSWYDTSSSTSFFH
-245 KNGQTV
+245 RNGSIIN
-251 FPYSEAYVRPRIAS
+251 PYAEVYIRPELS
-265 DSSAFTRIPDE
+265 STDSSF
-276 GEAGSTVTRAVSN
+276 RAIGDGGTAAETQKASVSE
-289 YAATTSWGVTGNI
+289 YATPTTWGVTGNL
-302 NGSYAEGSIQ
+302 NGSVQEGSIQ
-312 VQALKQV
+312 VQAFEQV

-326 GNFTGVKQGENG
+326 GNFTGVQKGKNG
-338 SENPSRGLAAFDV
+338 SETTSRGLAAFDAT
-351 NTGDWTGQAFDFNNQ
+351 TGDWNGQTFDFNNQ
-366 VKALL
+366 VKDLVELPGGKLL
-371 PLPDGRLL
+371 A
-379 VAGDFTRVNGETH
+379 VGDFTKVNGETH
-392 VGTVVINPS
+392 VGTVLIDAA
-401 TGQVD
+401 TGQID
-406 PSWDLSISNALNGGQ
+406 PSWDLQIRNGNASVVTVKAAKVIGQ
-421 VSVRALDYYDGNVY
+421 HIY
-435 LGGVFTHLSGG
+435 LGGAFTHLTGN
-446 GSSKVYGRNA
+446 GSSSVYARNG
-456 ARVSLDGRPDRSWN
+456 ARLDLSGKPDRSWN
-470 PELSGSVQAVGVS
+470 PEFNGSVIDIDVDENDS
-483 EANGAFY
+483 YYY
-490 AGGHFTRAHGS
+490 AAGHFTRAHDLVA
-501 ERAWYA
+501 ENA
-507 AKFSTQPGAAQD
+507 ARLGTGAGAELDQSWS
-519 FEFNFE
+519 FRHSYFI
-525 PSTMSAGKYQ
+525 GKYQ
-535 QTIATGGNRVFIG
+535 QAVTVGNGRVYFG
-548 GSEHSLFGYDT
+548 GSQHSLFGYNTSDMT
-559 GTNSRTS
+559 RTS
-566 GTLTMSMGGDMQAS
+566 GSITMQNGGDLQATTAS
-580 TISSKNVIYG
+580 ATGVVYG
-590 SCHCSDGAY
+590 SCHCSDYAFQDAY
-599 QDKYDWAVS
+599 QYLALGDTWTRA
-608 DRWSRIDEI
+608 DEI
-617 KWVGAWDATT
+617 QWVGGWDQAT
-627 GENLHWTP
+627 GRQIGWTP
-635 FELSSKRKTG
+635 YRLSSLRSTG
-645 AWALTTDTNGNL
+645 AWALEMGDDGAL
-657 WVGGDFDLS
+657 WAGGDFNFSYTSKTAGQWSGGWVRMPARSATAPAVPANLR
-666 HIDAS
+666 AS
-671 RTQWNGG
+671 DGN
-678 FARYDNRDNVA
+678 AKEV
-689 PETPTLVHTTAST
+689 TLKW
-702 ASSVTLA
+702 SSVPGA
-709 WEGIS
+709 E
-714 DAVSYEILRDD
+714 SYDILRDD
-725 RPIASTTSAS
+725 RTIATTTSTS
-735 VEFPRG
+735 ITVPLG
-741 GYNRF
+741 GNNRF

-817 IGYGVADLGTT
+817 IGYGAADLGTT

-859 VSVTADDG
+859 VAVTADDG

-876 VVRQR
+876 IVRQR

-943 QVVAKGDVPEPEPQ
+943 QVVAKADV

-982 EVLDVSAV
+982 EVLDVSGV

-1017 TADLSQWKH
+1017 TADLSKWKH

-1145 AVSVSFDLKGSLLR
+1145 AVSVSFDLKASLLR

>member
-59 SDGTYWLQTPAMDAP
+59 SDGTYWLQTATMDAP
-74 AQFFCDQTTDGG
+74 GQFFCDQTTDGG

-97 WEPWSGGKGDPAKL
+97 WETWSQGKGDQ
-111 TTRER
+111 TRLQTRPRTPGDFE
-116 NQSAFDV
+116 V
-123 VQLSNDAVNGLL
+123 VQASHETVNGLL
-135 NNEDIKDQP
+135 GGTKVSDLP
-144 DGVRVLRSWS
+144 DGVMVQRAWNHRGS
-154 ASGRSYQKLDLKFSK
+154 AYQTVRMQFPK
-169 MTDFVWP
+169 MRDFIWP
-176 FKMAHP
+176 FKSAHP
-182 VSVSMDGASP
+182 VNVKFNREWWVNGGI
-192 VSGLLWNT
+192 VWSGFGTNT
-200 LGYDQ
+200 
-205 GWNALQLYPSARTG
+205 S
-219 WTVGW
+219 W
-224 GYGVGAGN
+224 GYVNLIASAQNEYTMGFGYGPLA
-232 WGGDLSSASSFFH
+232 SSWYDTSSSTSFFH
-245 KNGQTV
+245 RNGSIIN
-251 FPYSEAYVRPRIAS
+251 PYAEVYIRPELS
-265 DSSAFTRIPDE
+265 STDSSF
-276 GEAGSTVTRAVSN
+276 RAIGDGGTAAETQKASVSEF
-289 YAATTSWGVTGNI
+289 ATPTTWGVTGNL
-302 NGSYAEGSIQ
+302 NGSIQEGSIQ
-312 VQALKQV
+312 VQAFEQV

-326 GNFTGVKQGENG
+326 GNFTGVQKGKNG
-338 SENPSRGLAAFDV
+338 SETTSRGLAAFDAT
-351 NTGDWTGQAFDFNNQ
+351 TGDWTGQTFDFNNQ
-366 VKALL
+366 VKDLVELPGGKLL
-371 PLPDGRLL
+371 A
-379 VAGDFTRVNGETH
+379 VGDFTKVNGETH
-392 VGTVVINPS
+392 VGTVLIDAA
-401 TGQVD
+401 TGQID
-406 PSWDLSISNALNGGQ
+406 PSWDLQIRNGNA
-421 VSVRALDYYDGNVY
+421 SVVTVKAAKVVGEHIY
-435 LGGVFTHLSGG
+435 LAGAFTHLTGN
-446 GSSKVYGRNA
+446 GSSSVYARNG
-456 ARVSLDGRPDRSWN
+456 ARLDLSGKPDRSWN
-470 PELSGSVQAVGVS
+470 PEF
-483 EANGAFY
+483 NGAVIDIDVDENDSYLY
-490 AGGHFTRAHGS
+490 AAGHFTRAHDLVA
-501 ERAWYA
+501 ENA
-507 AKFSTQPGAAQD
+507 ARLGTGAGAELDQSWS
-519 FEFNFE
+519 FRHSYFI
-525 PSTMSAGKYQ
+525 GKYQ
-535 QTIATGGNRVFIG
+535 QAVTVGNGRAYFG
-548 GSEHSLFGYDT
+548 GSQHSLFGYNTSDM
-559 GTNSRTS
+559 SRTS
-566 GTLTMSMGGDMQAS
+566 GSITMQNGGDLQATTAS
-580 TISSKNVIYG
+580 ATGVVYG
-590 SCHCSDGAY
+590 SCHCSDYAFQDAY
-599 QDKYDWAVS
+599 QYLALGDTWTRA
-608 DRWSRIDEI
+608 DEI
-617 KWVGAWDATT
+617 QWVGGWDQVT
-627 GENLHWTP
+627 GRQIGWTP
-635 FELSSKRKTG
+635 YRLSSLRSTG
-645 AWALTTDTNGNL
+645 AWALEMGDDGAL
-657 WVGGDFDLS
+657 WVGGDFNFS
-666 HIDAS
+666 YTSKTAG
-671 RTQWNGG
+671 QWSGG
-678 FARYDNRDNVA
+678 WVRMPARSATA
-689 PETPTLVHTTAST
+689 PAVPANLRAADGNAKEVTLKW
-702 ASSVTLA
+702 SSVPGA
-709 WEGIS
+709 E
-714 DAVSYEILRDD
+714 SYDILRDD
-725 RPIASTTSAS
+725 RTVATTTSTS
-735 VEFPRG
+735 ITVPLG
-741 GYNRF
+741 GNNRF

-777 STILVEDDATW
+777 STILVDDDATW
-788 AYHWSTDAVP
+788 AYHWSTDAVS
-798 ADWAQTSYDDSSW
+798 ADWTQTSYDDSSW

-817 IGYGVADLGTT
+817 IGYGAADLGTT

-859 VSVTADDG
+859 VAVTADDG

-895 SVTTASARADRQLV
+895 SVMTASARADRQLV

-943 QVVAKGDVPEPEPQ
+943 QVVAKADVPEPEPQ

-982 EVLDVSAV
+982 EVLDVSGV

-1090 RVNMPEGTVT
+1090 RVNMPEGAVT

>member
-59 SDGTYWLQTPAMDAP
+59 SDGTYWLQTATMDAP
-74 AQFFCDQTTDGG
+74 GQFFCDQTTDGG

-97 WEPWSGGKGDPAKL
+97 WETWSQGKGDQ
-111 TTRER
+111 TRLQTRPRTPGDFE
-116 NQSAFDV
+116 V
-123 VQLSNDAVNGLL
+123 VQASHETVNGLL
-135 NNEDIKDQP
+135 GGTKVSDLP
-144 DGVRVLRSWS
+144 DGVMVQRAWNHRGS
-154 ASGRSYQKLDLKFSK
+154 AYQTVRMQFPK
-169 MTDFVWP
+169 MRDFIWP
-176 FKMAHP
+176 FKSAHP
-182 VSVSMDGASP
+182 VNVKFNREWWVNGGI
-192 VSGLLWNT
+192 VWSGFGTNT
-200 LGYDQ
+200 
-205 GWNALQLYPSARTG
+205 S
-219 WTVGW
+219 W
-224 GYGVGAGN
+224 GYVNLIASAQNEYTMGFGYGPLA
-232 WGGDLSSASSFFH
+232 SSWYDTSSSTSFFH
-245 KNGQTV
+245 RNGSIIN
-251 FPYSEAYVRPRIAS
+251 PYAEVYIRPELS
-265 DSSAFTRIPDE
+265 STDSSF
-276 GEAGSTVTRAVSN
+276 RAIGDGGTAAETQKASVSEF
-289 YAATTSWGVTGNI
+289 ATPTTWGVTGNL
-302 NGSYAEGSIQ
+302 NGSIQEGSIQ
-312 VQALKQV
+312 VQAFEQV

-326 GNFTGVKQGENG
+326 GNFTGVQKGKNG
-338 SENPSRGLAAFDV
+338 SETTSRGLAAFDAT
-351 NTGDWTGQAFDFNNQ
+351 TGDWTGQTFDFNNQ
-366 VKALL
+366 VKDLVELPGGKLL
-371 PLPDGRLL
+371 A
-379 VAGDFTRVNGETH
+379 VGDFTKVNGETH
-392 VGTVVINPS
+392 VGTVLIDAA
-401 TGQVD
+401 TGQID
-406 PSWDLSISNALNGGQ
+406 PSWDLQIRNGNA
-421 VSVRALDYYDGNVY
+421 SVVTVKAAKVVGEHIY
-435 LGGVFTHLSGG
+435 LAGAFTHLTGN
-446 GSSKVYGRNA
+446 GSSSVYARNG
-456 ARVSLDGRPDRSWN
+456 ARLDLSGKPDRSWN
-470 PELSGSVQAVGVS
+470 PEF
-483 EANGAFY
+483 NGAVIDIDVDENDSYLY
-490 AGGHFTRAHGS
+490 AAGHFTRAHDLVA
-501 ERAWYA
+501 ENA
-507 AKFSTQPGAAQD
+507 ARLGTGAGAELDQSWS
-519 FEFNFE
+519 FRHSYFI
-525 PSTMSAGKYQ
+525 GKYQ
-535 QTIATGGNRVFIG
+535 QAVTVGNGRAYFG
-548 GSEHSLFGYDT
+548 GSQHSLFGYNTSDMT
-559 GTNSRTS
+559 RTS
-566 GTLTMSMGGDMQAS
+566 GSITMQNGGDLQATTAS
-580 TISSKNVIYG
+580 ATGVVYG
-590 SCHCSDGAY
+590 SCHCSDYTFQDAY
-599 QDKYDWAVS
+599 QYFALGDTWTRA
-608 DRWSRIDEI
+608 DEI
-617 KWVGAWDATT
+617 QWVGGWDQAT
-627 GENLHWTP
+627 GRQIGWTP
-635 FELSSKRKTG
+635 YRLSSLRSTG
-645 AWALTTDTNGNL
+645 AWALEMGDDGAL
-657 WVGGDFDLS
+657 WVGGDFNFS
-666 HIDAS
+666 YTSKTAG
-671 RTQWNGG
+671 QWSGG
-678 FARYDNRDNVA
+678 WVRMPARSATA
-689 PETPTLVHTTAST
+689 PAVPANLRAADGNAKEVTLKW
-702 ASSVTLA
+702 SSVPGA
-709 WEGIS
+709 E
-714 DAVSYEILRDD
+714 SYDILCDD
-725 RPIASTTSAS
+725 RTVATTTSTS
-735 VEFPRG
+735 ITVPLG
-741 GYNRF
+741 GNNRF

-777 STILVEDDATW
+777 STILVDDDATW
-788 AYHWSTDAVP
+788 AYHWSTDAVS
-798 ADWAQTSYDDSSW
+798 ADWTQTSYDDSSW

-817 IGYGVADLGTT
+817 IGYGAADLGTT

-859 VSVTADDG
+859 VAVTADDG

-895 SVTTASARADRQLV
+895 SVTTPSARADRQLV

-943 QVVAKGDVPEPEPQ
+943 QVVAKADVPEPEPQ

-982 EVLDVSAV
+982 EVLDVSGV

-1090 RVNMPEGTVT
+1090 RVNMPEGAVT

>member
-59 SDGTYWLQTPAMDAP
+59 SDGTYWLQTATMDAP
-74 AQFFCDQTTDGG
+74 GQFFCDQTTDGG

-97 WEPWSGGKGDPAKL
+97 WETWSQGKGDQ
-111 TTRER
+111 TRLQTRPRTPGDFE
-116 NQSAFDV
+116 V
-123 VQLSNDAVNGLL
+123 VQASHETVNGLL
-135 NNEDIKDQP
+135 GGTKVSDLP
-144 DGVRVLRSWS
+144 DGVMVQRAWNHRGS
-154 ASGRSYQKLDLKFSK
+154 AYQTVRMQFPK
-169 MTDFVWP
+169 MRDFIWP
-176 FKMAHP
+176 FKSAHP
-182 VSVSMDGASP
+182 VNVKFNREWWVNGGI
-192 VSGLLWNT
+192 VWSGFGTNT
-200 LGYDQ
+200 
-205 GWNALQLYPSARTG
+205 S
-219 WTVGW
+219 W
-224 GYGVGAGN
+224 GYVNLIASAQNEYTMGFGYGPLA
-232 WGGDLSSASSFFH
+232 SSWYDTSSSTSFFH
-245 KNGQTV
+245 RNGSIIN
-251 FPYSEAYVRPRIAS
+251 PYAEVYIRPELS
-265 DSSAFTRIPDE
+265 STDSSF
-276 GEAGSTVTRAVSN
+276 RAIGDGGTAAETQKASVSEF
-289 YAATTSWGVTGNI
+289 ATPTTWGVTGNL
-302 NGSYAEGSIQ
+302 NGSIQEGSIQ
-312 VQALKQV
+312 VQAFEQV

-326 GNFTGVKQGENG
+326 GNFTGVQKGKNG
-338 SENPSRGLAAFDV
+338 SEITSRGLAAFDAT
-351 NTGDWTGQAFDFNNQ
+351 TGDWNGQTFDFNNQ
-366 VKALL
+366 VKDLVELPGGKLL
-371 PLPDGRLL
+371 A
-379 VAGDFTRVNGETH
+379 VGDFTKVNGETH
-392 VGTVVINPS
+392 VGTVLIDAA
-401 TGQVD
+401 TGQID
-406 PSWDLSISNALNGGQ
+406 PSWDLQIRNGNA
-421 VSVRALDYYDGNVY
+421 SVVTVKAAKVVGEHIY
-435 LGGVFTHLSGG
+435 LAGAFTHLTGN
-446 GSSKVYGRNA
+446 GSSSVYARNG
-456 ARVSLDGRPDRSWN
+456 ARLDLSGKPDRSWN
-470 PELSGSVQAVGVS
+470 PEF
-483 EANGAFY
+483 NGAVIDIDVDENDSYLY
-490 AGGHFTRAHGS
+490 AAGHFTRAHDLVA
-501 ERAWYA
+501 ENA
-507 AKFSTQPGAAQD
+507 ARLGTGAGAELDQSWS
-519 FEFNFE
+519 FRHSYFI
-525 PSTMSAGKYQ
+525 GKYQ
-535 QTIATGGNRVFIG
+535 QAVTVGNGRVYFG
-548 GSEHSLFGYDT
+548 GSQHSLFGYNTSDMT
-559 GTNSRTS
+559 RTS
-566 GTLTMSMGGDMQAS
+566 GSITMQNGGDLQATTAS
-580 TISSKNVIYG
+580 ATGVVYG
-590 SCHCSDGAY
+590 SCHCSDYTFQDAY
-599 QDKYDWAVS
+599 QYLALGDTWTRA
-608 DRWSRIDEI
+608 DEI
-617 KWVGAWDATT
+617 QWVGGWDQAT
-627 GENLHWTP
+627 GRQIGWTP
-635 FELSSKRKTG
+635 YRLSSLRSTG
-645 AWALTTDTNGNL
+645 AWALEMGDDGAL
-657 WVGGDFDLS
+657 WVGGDFNFS
-666 HIDAS
+666 YTSKTAG
-671 RTQWNGG
+671 QWSGG
-678 FARYDNRDNVA
+678 WVRMPARSATA
-689 PETPTLVHTTAST
+689 PAVPANLRAADGNAKEVTLKW
-702 ASSVTLA
+702 SSVPGA
-709 WEGIS
+709 E
-714 DAVSYEILRDD
+714 SYDILRDD
-725 RPIASTTSAS
+725 RTVATTTSTS
-735 VEFPRG
+735 ITVPLG
-741 GYNRF
+741 GNNRF

-777 STILVEDDATW
+777 STILVDDDATW
-788 AYHWSTDAVP
+788 AYHWSTDAVS
-798 ADWAQTSYDDSSW
+798 ADWTQTSYDDSSW

-817 IGYGVADLGTT
+817 IGYGAADLGTT

-943 QVVAKGDVPEPEPQ
+943 QVVAKADVPEPEPQ

-1090 RVNMPEGTVT
+1090 RVNMPEGAVT

>member
-59 SDGTYWLQTPAMDAP
+59 SDGTYWLQTATMDAP
-74 AQFFCDQTTDGG
+74 GQFFCDQTTDGG

-97 WEPWSGGKGDPAKL
+97 WETWSQGKGDQ
-111 TTRER
+111 TRLQTRPRTPGDFE
-116 NQSAFDV
+116 V
-123 VQLSNDAVNGLL
+123 VQASHETVNGLL
-135 NNEDIKDQP
+135 GGTKVSDLP
-144 DGVRVLRSWS
+144 DGVMVQRAWNHRGS
-154 ASGRSYQKLDLKFSK
+154 AYQTVRMQFPK
-169 MTDFVWP
+169 MRDFIWP
-176 FKMAHP
+176 FKSAHP
-182 VSVSMDGASP
+182 VNVKFNREWWVNGGI
-192 VSGLLWNT
+192 VWSGFGTNT
-200 LGYDQ
+200 
-205 GWNALQLYPSARTG
+205 S
-219 WTVGW
+219 W
-224 GYGVGAGN
+224 GYVNLIASAQNEYTMGFGYGPLA
-232 WGGDLSSASSFFH
+232 SSWYDTSSSTSFFH
-245 KNGQTV
+245 RNGSIIN
-251 FPYSEAYVRPRIAS
+251 PYAEVYIRPELS
-265 DSSAFTRIPDE
+265 STDSSF
-276 GEAGSTVTRAVSN
+276 RAIGDGGTAAETQKASVSEF
-289 YAATTSWGVTGNI
+289 ATPTTWGVTGNL
-302 NGSYAEGSIQ
+302 NGSIQEGSIQ
-312 VQALKQV
+312 VQAFEQV

-326 GNFTGVKQGENG
+326 GNFTGVQKGKNG
-338 SENPSRGLAAFDV
+338 SETTSRGLAAFDAT
-351 NTGDWTGQAFDFNNQ
+351 TGDWTGQTFDFNNQ
-366 VKALL
+366 VKDLVELPGGKLL
-371 PLPDGRLL
+371 A
-379 VAGDFTRVNGETH
+379 VGDFTKVNGETH
-392 VGTVVINPS
+392 VGTVLIDAA
-401 TGQVD
+401 TGQID
-406 PSWDLSISNALNGGQ
+406 PSWDLQIRNGNA
-421 VSVRALDYYDGNVY
+421 SVVTVKAAKVVGEHIY
-435 LGGVFTHLSGG
+435 LAGAFTHLTGN
-446 GSSKVYGRNA
+446 GSSSVYARNG
-456 ARVSLDGRPDRSWN
+456 ARLDLSGKPDRSWN
-470 PELSGSVQAVGVS
+470 PEF
-483 EANGAFY
+483 NGAVIDIDVDENDSYLY
-490 AGGHFTRAHGS
+490 AAGHFTRAHDLVA
-501 ERAWYA
+501 ENA
-507 AKFSTQPGAAQD
+507 ARLGTGAGAELDQSWS
-519 FEFNFE
+519 FRHSYFI
-525 PSTMSAGKYQ
+525 GKYQ
-535 QTIATGGNRVFIG
+535 QAVTVGNGRVYFG
-548 GSEHSLFGYDT
+548 GSQHSLFGYNTSDMT
-559 GTNSRTS
+559 RTS
-566 GTLTMSMGGDMQAS
+566 GSITMQNGGDLQATTAS
-580 TISSKNVIYG
+580 ATSVVYG
-590 SCHCSDGAY
+590 SCHCSDYTFQDAY
-599 QDKYDWAVS
+599 QYLALGDTWTRA
-608 DRWSRIDEI
+608 DEI
-617 KWVGAWDATT
+617 QWVGGWDQAT
-627 GENLHWTP
+627 GRQIGWTP
-635 FELSSKRKTG
+635 YRLSSLRSTG
-645 AWALTTDTNGNL
+645 AWALEMGDDGAL
-657 WVGGDFDLS
+657 WVGGDFNFS
-666 HIDAS
+666 YTSKTAG
-671 RTQWNGG
+671 QWSGG
-678 FARYDNRDNVA
+678 WVRMPARSATA
-689 PETPTLVHTTAST
+689 PAVPANLRAADGNAKEVTLKW
-702 ASSVTLA
+702 SSVPGA
-709 WEGIS
+709 E
-714 DAVSYEILRDD
+714 SYDILRDD
-725 RPIASTTSAS
+725 RTVATTTSTS
-735 VEFPRG
+735 ITVPLG
-741 GYNRF
+741 GNNRF

-777 STILVEDDATW
+777 STILVDDDATW
-788 AYHWSTDAVP
+788 AYHWSTDAVS
-798 ADWAQTSYDDSSW
+798 ADWTQTSYDDSSW

-817 IGYGVADLGTT
+817 IGYGAADLGTT

-859 VSVTADDG
+859 VAVTADDG

-895 SVTTASARADRQLV
+895 SVTTPSARADRQLV

-943 QVVAKGDVPEPEPQ
+943 QVVAKADVPEPEPQ

-982 EVLDVSAV
+982 EVLDVSGV

-1090 RVNMPEGTVT
+1090 RVNMPEGAVT

>member
-59 SDGTYWLQTPAMDAP
+59 SDGTYWLQTATMDAP
-74 AQFFCDQTTDGG
+74 GQFFCDQTTDGG

-97 WEPWSGGKGDPAKL
+97 WETWSQGKGDQ
-111 TTRER
+111 TRLQTRPRTPGDFE
-116 NQSAFDV
+116 V
-123 VQLSNDAVNGLL
+123 VQASHETVNGLL
-135 NNEDIKDQP
+135 GGTKVSDLP
-144 DGVRVLRSWS
+144 DGVMVQRAWNHRGS
-154 ASGRSYQKLDLKFSK
+154 AYQTVRMQFPK
-169 MTDFVWP
+169 MRDFIWP
-176 FKMAHP
+176 FKSAHP
-182 VSVSMDGASP
+182 VNVKFNREWWVNGGI
-192 VSGLLWNT
+192 VWSGFGTNT
-200 LGYDQ
+200 
-205 GWNALQLYPSARTG
+205 S
-219 WTVGW
+219 W
-224 GYGVGAGN
+224 GYVNLIASAQNEYTMGFGYGPLA
-232 WGGDLSSASSFFH
+232 SSWYDTSSSTSFFH
-245 KNGQTV
+245 RNGSIIN
-251 FPYSEAYVRPRIAS
+251 PYAEVYIRPELS
-265 DSSAFTRIPDE
+265 STDSSF
-276 GEAGSTVTRAVSN
+276 RAIGDGGTAAETQKASVSEF
-289 YAATTSWGVTGNI
+289 ATPTTWGVTGNL
-302 NGSYAEGSIQ
+302 NGSIQEGSIQ
-312 VQALKQV
+312 VQAFEQV

-326 GNFTGVKQGENG
+326 GNFTGVQKGKNG
-338 SENPSRGLAAFDV
+338 SETTSRGLAAFDAT
-351 NTGDWTGQAFDFNNQ
+351 TGDWNGQTFDFNNQ
-366 VKALL
+366 VKDLVELPGGKLL
-371 PLPDGRLL
+371 A
-379 VAGDFTRVNGETH
+379 VGDFTKVNGETH
-392 VGTVVINPS
+392 VGTVLIDAA
-401 TGQVD
+401 TGQID
-406 PSWDLSISNALNGGQ
+406 PSWDLQIRNGNA
-421 VSVRALDYYDGNVY
+421 SVVTVKAAKVVGEHIY
-435 LGGVFTHLSGG
+435 LAGAFTHLTGN
-446 GSSKVYGRNA
+446 GSSSVYARNG
-456 ARVSLDGRPDRSWN
+456 ARLDLSGKPDRSWN
-470 PELSGSVQAVGVS
+470 PEF
-483 EANGAFY
+483 NGAVIDIDVDENDSYLY
-490 AGGHFTRAHGS
+490 AAGHFTRAHDLVA
-501 ERAWYA
+501 ENA
-507 AKFSTQPGAAQD
+507 ARLGTGAGAELDQSWS
-519 FEFNFE
+519 FRHSYFI
-525 PSTMSAGKYQ
+525 GKYQ
-535 QTIATGGNRVFIG
+535 QAVTVGNGRAYFG
-548 GSEHSLFGYDT
+548 GSQHSLFGYNTSDMT
-559 GTNSRTS
+559 RTS
-566 GTLTMSMGGDMQAS
+566 GSITMQNGGDLQATTAS
-580 TISSKNVIYG
+580 ATGVVYG
-590 SCHCSDGAY
+590 SCHCSDYTFQDAY
-599 QDKYDWAVS
+599 QYLALGDTWTRA
-608 DRWSRIDEI
+608 DEI
-617 KWVGAWDATT
+617 QWVGGWDQAT
-627 GENLHWTP
+627 GRQIGWTP
-635 FELSSKRKTG
+635 YRLSSLRSTG
-645 AWALTTDTNGNL
+645 AWALEMGDDGAL
-657 WVGGDFDLS
+657 WVGGDFNFSYTSKTAGQWSGGWVRMPARSATAPAVPANLR
-666 HIDAS
+666 AS
-671 RTQWNGG
+671 DGN
-678 FARYDNRDNVA
+678 AKEV
-689 PETPTLVHTTAST
+689 TLKW
-702 ASSVTLA
+702 SSVPGA
-709 WEGIS
+709 E
-714 DAVSYEILRDD
+714 SYDILRDD
-725 RPIASTTSAS
+725 RTVATTTSTS
-735 VEFPRG
+735 ITVPLG
-741 GYNRF
+741 GNNRF

-777 STILVEDDATW
+777 STILVDDDATW
-788 AYHWSTDAVP
+788 AYHWSTDAVS
-798 ADWAQTSYDDSSW
+798 ADWTQTSYDDSSW

-817 IGYGVADLGTT
+817 IGYGAADLGTT

-943 QVVAKGDVPEPEPQ
+943 QVVAKADVPEPEPQ

-1090 RVNMPEGTVT
+1090 RVNMPEGAVT